1 MLDWMKKLFNKEEEQ
16 TAMNKEVPKQIES
29 QPKIPRV
36 NHYTEAR
43 EAQMASRNAGKCRFP
58 LIPDDGF
65 DEDDVR
71 EQPRFEEQH
80 VQSGVYEDQPTQR
93 GIKVERSR
101 RPYVEKVVAT
111 YEEPEV
117 QYEPDPE
124 PVVKKVSVPSQESS
138 RRPFRPTEMISP
150 IYGYNRPSV
159 EKKVEKQEE
168 EKEREDLEIS
178 VEGKSVVDAWLEKKG
193 YTLSAFSEGQTT
205 TPSSSGR
212 AGNQQEEQNHSKKEE
227 KSVVDQWLE
236 KNGYEIER
244 QEPVVEEKEVV
255 QEINTPQE
263 VSADEFLHKTI
274 AERTE
279 DAGKEKD
286 VVVSNENSL
295 QEELVDSQVEHED
308 TILAEEMKC
317 NTEIEKQ
324 TSEESVIVKAEEK
337 LEETIIVEIPEEFA
351 EIAETEEPEVEVTA
365 ETEESEEVEVTA
377 ETEES
382 EEVEVIAEAEES
394 EEVEVTAETEESEEV
409 EVTAETE
416 ESEEVE
422 VTAEAEESEEVEVT
436 AETEEFEE
444 VKVIAEAE
452 ESEEA
457 EVTTETEESEE
468 VEEIAETE
476 ESEEVEEIAEAEES
490 EEVEVIAE
498 AEESEEVEVT
508 TETEESEEVEVTAE
522 TEESEEVE
530 VTAEAEESEEVEVT
544 AETEEFEEVKVIAEA
559 EESEEAEVTTETEES
574 EEVEEIAETE
584 ESEEVEEIAE
594 AEESEEVE
602 VIAEA
607 EESEEVEVTTET
619 EESEEVEVT
628 AETEESEEV
637 EVTAEAEESEE
648 VEVTAETEEFEEV
661 KVIAEAEES
670 EEVEEIAEAEESE
683 VEAFVELEETQP
695 EMVLDEAIE
704 QKSEFIHVAEADEQT
719 KKDVQSFANVLIAE
733 TEENKLVVE
742 EALVAEEQPVV
753 EEAPIAEG
761 KPVVEE
767 APVAEEQLVVEE
779 ALVAEEQPV
788 VEEAPIAEGKSV
800 VEEAPVAEEQ
810 LVVEETTIAEEK
822 PVVPKE
828 EPKRE
833 KKRHVPFNV
842 VMLKQDRTRLME
854 RHAARTSVMQPSM
867 GERVENKPVHQVE
880 ESPVQQVVV
889 ESRVEEQ
896 PVKQVVV
903 DPQVEEQPM
912 QQVVVEPQ
920 VEEQPM
926 QQVVVEPQ
934 VKEQPM
940 QQVVVEPQ
948 VEVQPMQQ
956 VVVEPQVKEQPMQ
969 QVVVEPQVKEQPMQ
983 QVVVEPQVEEQLGQQ
998 MVVESQVEEKPM
1010 QQVVVEQVQKPISS
1024 TEVQEKAYVVNQ
1036 RENDMRNVLQTPP
1049 TYTVPP
1055 LALLSIPRQAAL
1067 DNKEWLEEQ
1076 KELLDT
1082 TFNNFHVGAHV
1093 INVSQGPAVTRF
1105 EVQPD
1110 PGVKVNKITNLSD
1123 DIKLSLAAK
1132 DIRIE
1137 APIPGKSAIGIEV
1150 PNKESKPVFLRE
1162 ILRSPVFTKSESP
1175 LTVALGLDIS
1185 GDPIVTDIRKMP
1197 HGLIAGAT
1205 GSGKSVC
1212 INAILT
1218 SILYKA
1224 KPHEV
1229 KLMLIDPK
1237 MVELAPYNSVPHL
1250 VAPVIT
1256 DVKAATAALKW
1267 AVEEMERRYELFAHA
1282 GARDLTRYNTIVSE
1296 REIPGETLPYIVIV
1310 IDELADLM
1318 MVAPGDVEEA
1328 ICRIAQ
1334 KARACGIHLLVAT
1347 QRPSVDVITGL
1358 IKSNIPT
1365 RIAFTVSSQVDSRT
1379 IIDIGG
1385 AEKLLGRGDML
1396 FLGNG
1401 TSKPVRVQ
1409 GVYVS
1414 DDEIEKTV
1422 DHVKKQMK
1430 PNYLFQQEDLL
1441 AKTEQSESEDELFF
1455 DACQFVVEQGG
1466 ASTSS
1471 VQRKFRIGYNRAARL
1486 IEEMESQGIISE
1498 ARGTKP
1504 RDVLISEDEF
1514 AAMQETNV

>member
-16 TAMNKEVPKQIES
+16 TAMNKEVPKQVES

-58 LIPDDGF
+58 LVPDNGF
-65 DEDDVR
+65 DEEDVI
-71 EQPRFEEQH
+71 ETGHFEEQP
-80 VQSGVYEDQPTQR
+80 VQAVTYEEPPIQR

-101 RPYVEKVVAT
+101 RQYVEKVVST
-111 YEEPEV
+111 YEEPEM
-117 QYEPDPE
+117 QYEPERE
-124 PVVKKVSVPSQESS
+124 PVVKKASAPAQESN

-159 EKKVEKQEE
+159 EKKEEKQEE
-168 EKEREDLEIS
+168 VKEREDLEIS

-193 YTLSAFSEGQTT
+193 YALSDFSEGQAMN
-205 TPSSSGR
+205 SSNHEGVDQR
-212 AGNQQEEQNHSKKEE
+212 DQQNKKEE

-244 QEPVVEEKEVV
+244 QEPIVEEKEVV
-255 QEINTPQE
+255 QEISAPQE
-263 VSADEFLHKTI
+263 VPAAEFLHETI
-274 AERTE
+274 AERME
-279 DAGKEKD
+279 DTKQESD
-286 VVVSNENSL
+286 VVAKNIL
-295 QEELVDSQVEHED
+295 QAESVDSKVEHED
-308 TILAEEMKC
+308 TILSEEIKR
-317 NTEIEKQ
+317 NTEIEQPTIEVEKQ
-324 TSEESVIVKAEEK
+324 APEESVIVKAEDK
-337 LEETIIVEIPEEFA
+337 LEETIIVEIP
-351 EIAETEEPEVEVTA
+351 
-365 ETEESEEVEVTA
+365 
-377 ETEES
+377 

-394 EEVEVTAETEESEEV
+394 EEVEV
-409 EVTAETE
+409 
-416 ESEEVE
+416 
-422 VTAEAEESEEVEVT
+422 
-436 AETEEFEE
+436 
-444 VKVIAEAE
+444 
-452 ESEEA
+452 
-457 EVTTETEESEE
+457 
-468 VEEIAETE
+468 IAETE
-476 ESEEVEEIAEAEES
+476 ELEEVEVIAEAEES

-498 AEESEEVEVT
+498 AEESEEVEVIA
-508 TETEESEEVEVTAE
+508 ETEELEEVEVI
-522 TEESEEVE
+522 
-530 VTAEAEESEEVEVT
+530 AEAEESEEVEV
-544 AETEEFEEVKVIAEA
+544 
-559 EESEEAEVTTETEES
+559 
-574 EEVEEIAETE
+574 IAETE
-584 ESEEVEEIAE
+584 ELEEVEVIAE

-607 EESEEVEVTTET
+607 EESEEVEVI
-619 EESEEVEVT
+619 
-628 AETEESEEV
+628 AETEELEEV
-637 EVTAEAEESEE
+637 E
-648 VEVTAETEEFEEV
+648 
-661 KVIAEAEES
+661 VIAEAEES
-670 EEVEEIAEAEESE
+670 EEVEVIAETEELEEVEVIAEAEESE
-683 VEAFVELEETQP
+683 EVEVIAEAEESEEVEVIAETEAPEEVEPVVLEETQQ
-695 EMVLDEAIE
+695 EMVLNEAIE
-704 QKSEFIHVAEADEQT
+704 QKNEFIHVAEADEQT
-719 KKDVQSFANVLIAE
+719 KKDVQSFADVLI
-733 TEENKLVVE
+733 TEEQSVVE
-742 EALVAEEQPVV
+742 ETPIVEEQ
-753 EEAPIAEG
+753 
-761 KPVVEE
+761 
-767 APVAEEQLVVEE
+767 
-779 ALVAEEQPV
+779 
-788 VEEAPIAEGKSV
+788 SV

-810 LVVEETTIAEEK
+810 LVVEETPIVEEQPVVEETPVAEEQLVVEETLVAEEQLVVEETPIVEEQSLVEETLVAEEQSVVEETPVAEEQSVVEETPIVEEQSVVEETLVAEEQSVVEETPVAEEQSVVEETPIVEEQLVVEEH
-822 PVVPKE
+822 PVVQKE

-854 RHAARTSVMQPSM
+854 RHAARTNAMQPSM
-867 GERVENKPVHQVE
+867 SERVENKSVHQVE
-880 ESPVQQVVV
+880 E
-889 ESRVEEQ
+889 
-896 PVKQVVV
+896 K
-903 DPQVEEQPM
+903 PM

-920 VEEQPM
+920 VEE
-926 QQVVVEPQ
+926 
-934 VKEQPM
+934 K
-940 QQVVVEPQ
+940 
-948 VEVQPMQQ
+948 
-956 VVVEPQVKEQPMQ
+956 
-969 QVVVEPQVKEQPMQ
+969 PMQ
-983 QVVVEPQVEEQLGQQ
+983 QVVVEPQVEEKPVQQ
-998 MVVESQVEEKPM
+998 VVVEPQVEEKPM
-1010 QQVVVEQVQKPISS
+1010 QQVVVEPQVEEKPMQQVVVEPQVEEKPVQQVVVEPQVEEKPMQQVVVEPQVEEKPMQQVVVEPQVEEAQPVQQVVAEQVQKPISS
-1024 TEVQEKAYVVNQ
+1024 TEVEEKAYVVNQ
-1036 RENDMRNVLQTPP
+1036 RENDVRNVLQTPP
-1049 TYTVPP
+1049 TYTIPP
-1055 LALLSIPRQAAL
+1055 LTLLSIPQQAAL
-1067 DNKEWLEEQ
+1067 DNTEWLEEQ

-1282 GARDLTRYNTIVSE
+1282 GARDLTRYNTIVSG

-1430 PNYLFQQEDLL
+1430 PNYLFKQEDLL
-1441 AKTEQSESEDELFF
+1441 AKTEQAESEDELFL

-1498 ARGTKP
+1498 GRGTKP

>member
-58 LIPDDGF
+58 LVPDNGF
-65 DEDDVR
+65 DEEDESEVN
-71 EQPRFEEQH
+71 RFEEQP
-80 VQSGVYEDQPTQR
+80 VQGVTYEEPTAQR

-101 RPYVEKVVAT
+101 RPYVEKVVST

-117 QYEPDPE
+117 QYEPVRE
-124 PVVKKVSVPSQESS
+124 SVVKKASVPSQESN

-159 EKKVEKQEE
+159 EKKEEKQEE
-168 EKEREDLEIS
+168 VKEREDLEIS

-193 YTLSAFSEGQTT
+193 YTLSDFSEGQAPT
-205 TPSSSGR
+205 SSSHR
-212 AGNQQEEQNHSKKEE
+212 AANQQGEQQYEENKKEE

-244 QEPVVEEKEVV
+244 QVPLVEEKEVI
-255 QEINTPQE
+255 QEMSTPQE
-263 VSADEFLHKTI
+263 VSADELLHKTV
-274 AERTE
+274 AEQME
-279 DAGKEKD
+279 SAKLEKD
-286 VVVSNENSL
+286 VVVLNENNL
-295 QEELVDSQVEHED
+295 QEELVASKVEHED
-308 TILAEEMKC
+308 TILSEEIKR
-317 NTEIEKQ
+317 NTEIKQPTIEVEKQ
-324 TSEESVIVKAEEK
+324 APEESVIVKAEEK
-337 LEETIIVEIPEEFA
+337 LEETIIVEIPEE
-351 EIAETEEPEVEVTA
+351 V
-365 ETEESEEVEVTA
+365 SK
-377 ETEES
+377 
-382 EEVEVIAEAEES
+382 VEVI
-394 EEVEVTAETEESEEV
+394 
-409 EVTAETE
+409 
-416 ESEEVE
+416 
-422 VTAEAEESEEVEVT
+422 

-444 VKVIAEAE
+444 VVMETEAPEEVEVITETE

-457 EVTTETEESEE
+457 EV
-468 VEEIAETE
+468 
-476 ESEEVEEIAEAEES
+476 IAEAEES

-498 AEESEEVEVT
+498 AEESEEVEVIT
-508 TETEESEEVEVTAE
+508 ETEELEEVEVIAETEELEEVEVITETEESEEVEV
-522 TEESEEVE
+522 
-530 VTAEAEESEEVEVT
+530 
-544 AETEEFEEVKVIAEA
+544 I
-559 EESEEAEVTTETEES
+559 TET
-574 EEVEEIAETE
+574 
-584 ESEEVEEIAE
+584 
-594 AEESEEVE
+594 EESEEVE

-607 EESEEVEVTTET
+607 EESEEVEVIAEVEESEEAEVIAEV
-619 EESEEVEVT
+619 EESEEVE
-628 AETEESEEV
+628 
-637 EVTAEAEESEE
+637 
-648 VEVTAETEEFEEV
+648 
-661 KVIAEAEES
+661 VIAEAEES
-670 EEVEEIAEAEESE
+670 EEAEVIAEINAPVVETFVALEEIQQE
-683 VEAFVELEETQP
+683 
-695 EMVLDEAIE
+695 DEAIE

-719 KKDVQSFANVLIAE
+719 KKDVQSFADVLIAE
-733 TEENKLVVE
+733 
-742 EALVAEEQPVV
+742 EQ
-753 EEAPIAEG
+753 
-761 KPVVEE
+761 PVVEE
-767 APVAEEQLVVEE
+767 APVAEEQ
-779 ALVAEEQPV
+779 QV
-788 VEEAPIAEGKSV
+788 VEEAPVVEEQSV
-800 VEEAPVAEEQ
+800 VEEAPVVEEQ
-810 LVVEETTIAEEK
+810 
-822 PVVPKE
+822 PVVQKE

-854 RHAARTSVMQPSM
+854 RHAARANAMQPSANV
-867 GERVENKPVHQVE
+867 RVENKPVQQEVAEPQVE
-880 ESPVQQVVV
+880 ERPVQQVVAKPQ
-889 ESRVEEQ
+889 VEEH
-896 PVKQVVV
+896 PVQQVVAK
-903 DPQVEEQPM
+903 PQVEEQPM
-912 QQVVVEPQ
+912 QQVVAEPQVEERPVQQEVAEPQ

-926 QQVVVEPQ
+926 QQVVA
-934 VKEQPM
+934 
-940 QQVVVEPQ
+940 
-948 VEVQPMQQ
+948 
-956 VVVEPQVKEQPMQ
+956 
-969 QVVVEPQVKEQPMQ
+969 
-983 QVVVEPQVEEQLGQQ
+983 EPQVEERPVQQ
-998 MVVESQVEEKPM
+998 VVAEPQVEEHPV
-1010 QQVVVEQVQKPISS
+1010 QQVVAEPQVVEQVQKPISS

-1036 RENDMRNVLQTPP
+1036 RENDMRNVLHTPP

-1055 LALLSIPRQAAL
+1055 LALLSIPQQSAL
-1067 DNKEWLEEQ
+1067 DNTEWLEEQ

-1430 PNYLFQQEDLL
+1430 PNYLFKQEDLL
-1441 AKTEQSESEDELFF
+1441 AKTEQAESEDELFL

-1498 ARGTKP
+1498 GRGTKP

>member
-1 MLDWMKKLFNKEEEQ
+1 EQPVAEEAPIVEEALIAEEAPIVEEQ
-16 TAMNKEVPKQIES
+16 PVAE
-29 QPKIPRV
+29 
-36 NHYTEAR
+36 EA
-43 EAQMASRNAGKCRFP
+43 
-58 LIPDDGF
+58 
-65 DEDDVR
+65 
-71 EQPRFEEQH
+71 
-80 VQSGVYEDQPTQR
+80 
-93 GIKVERSR
+93 
-101 RPYVEKVVAT
+101 
-111 YEEPEV
+111 
-117 QYEPDPE
+117 
-124 PVVKKVSVPSQESS
+124 
-138 RRPFRPTEMISP
+138 
-150 IYGYNRPSV
+150 
-159 EKKVEKQEE
+159 
-168 EKEREDLEIS
+168 
-178 VEGKSVVDAWLEKKG
+178 
-193 YTLSAFSEGQTT
+193 
-205 TPSSSGR
+205 
-212 AGNQQEEQNHSKKEE
+212 
-227 KSVVDQWLE
+227 
-236 KNGYEIER
+236 
-244 QEPVVEEKEVV
+244 PVVEEQPV
-255 QEINTPQE
+255 
-263 VSADEFLHKTI
+263 
-274 AERTE
+274 
-279 DAGKEKD
+279 
-286 VVVSNENSL
+286 
-295 QEELVDSQVEHED
+295 
-308 TILAEEMKC
+308 AEE
-317 NTEIEKQ
+317 
-324 TSEESVIVKAEEK
+324 TS
-337 LEETIIVEIPEEFA
+337 
-351 EIAETEEPEVEVTA
+351 
-365 ETEESEEVEVTA
+365 
-377 ETEES
+377 
-382 EEVEVIAEAEES
+382 
-394 EEVEVTAETEESEEV
+394 
-409 EVTAETE
+409 
-416 ESEEVE
+416 
-422 VTAEAEESEEVEVT
+422 
-436 AETEEFEE
+436 
-444 VKVIAEAE
+444 
-452 ESEEA
+452 
-457 EVTTETEESEE
+457 
-468 VEEIAETE
+468 
-476 ESEEVEEIAEAEES
+476 
-490 EEVEVIAE
+490 
-498 AEESEEVEVT
+498 
-508 TETEESEEVEVTAE
+508 
-522 TEESEEVE
+522 
-530 VTAEAEESEEVEVT
+530 
-544 AETEEFEEVKVIAEA
+544 
-559 EESEEAEVTTETEES
+559 
-574 EEVEEIAETE
+574 
-584 ESEEVEEIAE
+584 
-594 AEESEEVE
+594 
-602 VIAEA
+602 
-607 EESEEVEVTTET
+607 
-619 EESEEVEVT
+619 
-628 AETEESEEV
+628 
-637 EVTAEAEESEE
+637 
-648 VEVTAETEEFEEV
+648 
-661 KVIAEAEES
+661 
-670 EEVEEIAEAEESE
+670 
-683 VEAFVELEETQP
+683 
-695 EMVLDEAIE
+695 
-704 QKSEFIHVAEADEQT
+704 
-719 KKDVQSFANVLIAE
+719 
-733 TEENKLVVE
+733 VVE
-742 EALVAEEQPVV
+742 EQSVV
-753 EEAPIAEG
+753 EEAPIAEEQPVAEEA
-761 KPVVEE
+761 PVVEE
-767 APVAEEQLVVEE
+767 QPVAEEAPVVEEQPVAEEAPIVEE
-779 ALVAEEQPV
+779 ALIAEEAPIVEEQPVAEEAPVVEEQPVAEETSVVEEQPVAEETPIVEEQPV
-788 VEEAPIAEGKSV
+788 V
-800 VEEAPVAEEQ
+800 Q
-810 LVVEETTIAEEK
+810 
-822 PVVPKE
+822 KE

-842 VMLKQDRTRLME
+842 VMLKQDRARLME
-854 RHAARTSVMQPSM
+854 RHASRTNAMQPSM
-867 GERVENKPVHQVE
+867 SERVENKPVHQVE
-880 ESPVQQVVV
+880 EQPQVEEKSMQQVVV
-889 ESRVEEQ
+889 E
-896 PVKQVVV
+896 
-903 DPQVEEQPM
+903 PQVEEKPM

-920 VEEQPM
+920 VEE
-926 QQVVVEPQ
+926 
-934 VKEQPM
+934 K
-940 QQVVVEPQ
+940 
-948 VEVQPMQQ
+948 
-956 VVVEPQVKEQPMQ
+956 
-969 QVVVEPQVKEQPMQ
+969 PMQ
-983 QVVVEPQVEEQLGQQ
+983 QVVVEPQVEERPMQQ
-998 MVVESQVEEKPM
+998 VVVEPQVEEKPM
-1010 QQVVVEQVQKPISS
+1010 QQVVEPQVQPVQQVVAEQVQKPISS
-1024 TEVQEKAYVVNQ
+1024 TEVEEKAYVVNQ
-1036 RENDMRNVLQTPP
+1036 RENDVRNVLQTPP
-1049 TYTVPP
+1049 TYTIPS
-1055 LALLSIPRQAAL
+1055 LTLLSIPQQAAL
-1067 DNKEWLEEQ
+1067 DNTEWLEEQ

-1430 PNYLFQQEDLL
+1430 PNYLFKQEDLL
-1441 AKTEQSESEDELFF
+1441 AKTEQAESEDELFL

>member
-16 TAMNKEVPKQIES
+16 TAMNKEVQKQVES

-58 LIPDDGF
+58 LVPDNGF
-65 DEDDVR
+65 DEEDVI
-71 EQPRFEEQH
+71 ETGRFEEQP
-80 VQSGVYEDQPTQR
+80 VQAVTYENQPIQR

-101 RPYVEKVVAT
+101 RQYVEKVVST
-111 YEEPEV
+111 YEEPEI
-117 QYEPDPE
+117 QYEPERE
-124 PVVKKVSVPSQESS
+124 PVVKKASTPAQESN

-159 EKKVEKQEE
+159 EKKEEKQEE
-168 EKEREDLEIS
+168 VKEREDLEIS

-193 YTLSAFSEGQTT
+193 YTLSDFSEGQAPT
-205 TPSSSGR
+205 SSSHR
-212 AGNQQEEQNHSKKEE
+212 AANEQGEQQYEESKKEE

-244 QEPVVEEKEVV
+244 QEPIVEEKEVV
-255 QEINTPQE
+255 QEMSAPQE
-263 VSADEFLHKTI
+263 VTAAELLHETI
-274 AERTE
+274 AERME
-279 DAGKEKD
+279 GAKQESD
-286 VVVSNENSL
+286 VVDKNIL
-295 QEELVDSQVEHED
+295 QEELVDSKVEHED
-308 TILAEEMKC
+308 TILSEEIKRS
-317 NTEIEKQ
+317 TEIEQPTIEVEKQ
-324 TSEESVIVKAEEK
+324 APEESVIVKAEEK
-337 LEETIIVEIPEEFA
+337 LEETIVVEIPEEV
-351 EIAETEEPEVEVTA
+351 EVIAETEEL
-365 ETEESEEVEVTA
+365 EEVEVIA

-382 EEVEVIAEAEES
+382 EEVEVIAETEES
-394 EEVEVTAETEESEEV
+394 EEVEVIAETEESEEV
-409 EVTAETE
+409 EVIAETE

-422 VTAEAEESEEVEVT
+422 V
-436 AETEEFEE
+436 
-444 VKVIAEAE
+444 
-452 ESEEA
+452 
-457 EVTTETEESEE
+457 
-468 VEEIAETE
+468 IAETE
-476 ESEEVEEIAEAEES
+476 ESEEVEVIAETEEQK
-490 EEVEVIAE
+490 EVEVIAE
-498 AEESEEVEVT
+498 AE
-508 TETEESEEVEVTAE
+508 AP
-522 TEESEEVE
+522 
-530 VTAEAEESEEVEVT
+530 
-544 AETEEFEEVKVIAEA
+544 
-559 EESEEAEVTTETEES
+559 
-574 EEVEEIAETE
+574 
-584 ESEEVEEIAE
+584 
-594 AEESEEVE
+594 EEVE
-602 VIAEA
+602 VIAETEA
-607 EESEEVEVTTET
+607 PEEVEVI
-619 EESEEVEVT
+619 
-628 AETEESEEV
+628 AETEEQEEV
-637 EVTAEAEESEE
+637 EA
-648 VEVTAETEEFEEV
+648 
-661 KVIAEAEES
+661 IAEAEERKEVEVIAETEAP
-670 EEVEEIAEAEESE
+670 EEVEPVA
-683 VEAFVELEETQP
+683 LEEMQQ
-695 EMVLDEAIE
+695 EMVLNEAIE
-704 QKSEFIHVAEADEQT
+704 QKNEFIHVAEADEQT
-719 KKDVQSFANVLIAE
+719 KKDVQSFADVLIAE
-733 TEENKLVVE
+733 ETPALEEQSVVE
-742 EALVAEEQPVV
+742 EAPVVEEQSVV
-753 EEAPIAEG
+753 EEAPIAE
-761 KPVVEE
+761 EQ
-767 APVAEEQLVVEE
+767 PVAEETSVVEE
-779 ALVAEEQPV
+779 QPVAEETSVVEEQSV
-788 VEEAPIAEGKSV
+788 VEEAPIAEEQPVAEEAPVVEEQPVAEEAPVVEEQPVAEEAPVVEEQPVAEEAPIVEEALIAEEAPIVEEQPVAEEAPVVEEQPVAEETSV
-800 VEEAPVAEEQ
+800 VEEQPVAEETPI
-810 LVVEETTIAEEK
+810 VEEQ
-822 PVVPKE
+822 PVVQKE

-842 VMLKQDRTRLME
+842 VMLKQDRARLME
-854 RHAARTSVMQPSM
+854 RHASRTNAMQPSM
-867 GERVENKPVHQVE
+867 SERVENKPVHQVE
-880 ESPVQQVVV
+880 EQPQVEEKPVQQVVV
-889 ESRVEEQ
+889 E
-896 PVKQVVV
+896 
-903 DPQVEEQPM
+903 PQVEEKPM

-920 VEEQPM
+920 VEE
-926 QQVVVEPQ
+926 
-934 VKEQPM
+934 K
-940 QQVVVEPQ
+940 
-948 VEVQPMQQ
+948 
-956 VVVEPQVKEQPMQ
+956 
-969 QVVVEPQVKEQPMQ
+969 PMQ
-983 QVVVEPQVEEQLGQQ
+983 QVVVEPQVEEKPMQQ
-998 MVVESQVEEKPM
+998 VVVEPQVEEKPM
-1010 QQVVVEQVQKPISS
+1010 QQVVEPQVQPVQQVVAEQVQKPISS
-1024 TEVQEKAYVVNQ
+1024 MEVEEKAYVVNQ
-1036 RENDMRNVLQTPP
+1036 RENDVRNVLQTPP
-1049 TYTVPP
+1049 TYTIPS
-1055 LALLSIPRQAAL
+1055 LTLLSIPQQAAL
-1067 DNKEWLEEQ
+1067 DNTEWLEEQ

-1430 PNYLFQQEDLL
+1430 PNYLFKQEDLL
-1441 AKTEQSESEDELFF
+1441 AKTEQAESEDELFL

>member
-58 LIPDDGF
+58 LVPDNGF
-65 DEDDVR
+65 DEEDESEVN
-71 EQPRFEEQH
+71 RFEEQP
-80 VQSGVYEDQPTQR
+80 VQGVTYEEPTAQR

-101 RPYVEKVVAT
+101 RPYVEKVVST

-117 QYEPDPE
+117 QYEPVRE
-124 PVVKKVSVPSQESS
+124 SVVKKASAPSQESN

-159 EKKVEKQEE
+159 EKKEEKQEE
-168 EKEREDLEIS
+168 VKEREDLEIS

-193 YTLSAFSEGQTT
+193 YTLSDFSEGQAPT
-205 TPSSSGR
+205 SSSHR
-212 AGNQQEEQNHSKKEE
+212 AANQQGEQQYEENKKEE

-244 QEPVVEEKEVV
+244 QVPLVEEKEVI
-255 QEINTPQE
+255 QEMSTPQE
-263 VSADEFLHKTI
+263 VSADELLHKTV
-274 AERTE
+274 AEQME
-279 DAGKEKD
+279 SAKLEKD
-286 VVVSNENSL
+286 VVVLNENNL
-295 QEELVDSQVEHED
+295 QEELVASKVEHED
-308 TILAEEMKC
+308 TILSEEIKR
-317 NTEIEKQ
+317 NTEIKQPTIEVEKQ
-324 TSEESVIVKAEEK
+324 APEESVIVKAEEK
-337 LEETIIVEIPEEFA
+337 LEETIIVEIPEEVSKV
-351 EIAETEEPEVEVTA
+351 EVIAETEELEEVVM
-365 ETEESEEVEVTA
+365 ETEAPEEVEVIAEAKELEEVEVIA

-394 EEVEVTAETEESEEV
+394 EEAE
-409 EVTAETE
+409 
-416 ESEEVE
+416 
-422 VTAEAEESEEVEVT
+422 
-436 AETEEFEE
+436 
-444 VKVIAEAE
+444 VIAEAE
-452 ESEEA
+452 EL
-457 EVTTETEESEE
+457 
-468 VEEIAETE
+468 
-476 ESEEVEEIAEAEES
+476 

-498 AEESEEVEVT
+498 AEET
-508 TETEESEEVEVTAE
+508 
-522 TEESEEVE
+522 
-530 VTAEAEESEEVEVT
+530 
-544 AETEEFEEVKVIAEA
+544 
-559 EESEEAEVTTETEES
+559 
-574 EEVEEIAETE
+574 
-584 ESEEVEEIAE
+584 
-594 AEESEEVE
+594 E
-602 VIAEA
+602 VIAETKA
-607 EESEEVEVTTET
+607 PVVETFV
-619 EESEEVEVT
+619 
-628 AETEESEEV
+628 AL
-637 EVTAEAEESEE
+637 
-648 VEVTAETEEFEEV
+648 
-661 KVIAEAEES
+661 
-670 EEVEEIAEAEESE
+670 EEIQQE
-683 VEAFVELEETQP
+683 
-695 EMVLDEAIE
+695 DEAIE

-719 KKDVQSFANVLIAE
+719 KKDVQSFADVLI
-733 TEENKLVVE
+733 
-742 EALVAEEQPVV
+742 AEEQPVV
-753 EEAPIAEG
+753 EEAPVVEEQPVAEETLVAEEQR
-761 KPVVEE
+761 VVEE
-767 APVAEEQLVVEE
+767 APVAEEQR
-779 ALVAEEQPV
+779 
-788 VEEAPIAEGKSV
+788 V

-810 LVVEETTIAEEK
+810 RVVEEAPVVEEQSVVEEAPVVEEQPVAEETPVAEEQ
-822 PVVPKE
+822 PVVQKE

-854 RHAARTSVMQPSM
+854 RHAARANAMQPSANV
-867 GERVENKPVHQVE
+867 RVENKPVQQEVAEPQVE
-880 ESPVQQVVV
+880 EHPVQQVAAEPQMEEHPVQQVVA
-889 ESRVEEQ
+889 
-896 PVKQVVV
+896 K
-903 DPQVEEQPM
+903 PQVEEQTM
-912 QQVVVEPQ
+912 KQVVAEPQVEERLVQQEVAEPQ

-926 QQVVVEPQ
+926 QQVVAEPQ
-934 VKEQPM
+934 VEEHSVQQVVAEPQVEERLVQQEVAEPQVEEQPM
-940 QQVVVEPQ
+940 QQVVAEPQ
-948 VEVQPMQQ
+948 VEEHSVQQ
-956 VVVEPQVKEQPMQ
+956 VVA
-969 QVVVEPQVKEQPMQ
+969 
-983 QVVVEPQVEEQLGQQ
+983 EPQVEEQ
-998 MVVESQVEEKPM
+998 PI

-1036 RENDMRNVLQTPP
+1036 RENDMRNVLHTPP

-1055 LALLSIPRQAAL
+1055 LALLSIPQQSAL
-1067 DNKEWLEEQ
+1067 DNTEWLEEQ

-1430 PNYLFQQEDLL
+1430 PNYLFKQEDLL
-1441 AKTEQSESEDELFF
+1441 AKTEQAESEDELFF
-1455 DACQFVVEQGG
+1455 EACQFVVEQGG

-1486 IEEMESQGIISE
+1486 IEEMQSQGIISE

>member
-43 EAQMASRNAGKCRFP
+43 EAQMANRNAGKCRFP
-58 LIPDDGF
+58 LVPDNGF
-65 DEDDVR
+65 DEEDESEVN
-71 EQPRFEEQH
+71 RFEEQP
-80 VQSGVYEDQPTQR
+80 VQGVTYEEPTAQR

-101 RPYVEKVVAT
+101 RPYVEKVVST

-117 QYEPDPE
+117 QYEPVRE
-124 PVVKKVSVPSQESS
+124 SVVKKASVPSQESN

-159 EKKVEKQEE
+159 EKKEEKQEE
-168 EKEREDLEIS
+168 VKEREDLEIS

-193 YTLSAFSEGQTT
+193 YTLSDFSEGQAPT
-205 TPSSSGR
+205 SSSHR
-212 AGNQQEEQNHSKKEE
+212 AANQQGEQQYEENKKEE

-244 QEPVVEEKEVV
+244 QVPLVEEKEVI
-255 QEINTPQE
+255 QEMSTPQE
-263 VSADEFLHKTI
+263 VSADELLHKTV
-274 AERTE
+274 AEQME
-279 DAGKEKD
+279 SAKLEKD
-286 VVVSNENSL
+286 VVVLNENNL
-295 QEELVDSQVEHED
+295 QEELVASKVEHED
-308 TILAEEMKC
+308 TILSEEIKR
-317 NTEIEKQ
+317 NTEIKQPTIEVEKQ
-324 TSEESVIVKAEEK
+324 APEESVIVKAEEK
-337 LEETIIVEIPEEFA
+337 LEETIIVEIPEE
-351 EIAETEEPEVEVTA
+351 V
-365 ETEESEEVEVTA
+365 SK
-377 ETEES
+377 
-382 EEVEVIAEAEES
+382 VEVI
-394 EEVEVTAETEESEEV
+394 
-409 EVTAETE
+409 
-416 ESEEVE
+416 
-422 VTAEAEESEEVEVT
+422 

-444 VKVIAEAE
+444 VVMETEAPEEVEVITETE

-457 EVTTETEESEE
+457 EV
-468 VEEIAETE
+468 
-476 ESEEVEEIAEAEES
+476 IAEAEES

-498 AEESEEVEVT
+498 AEESEE
-508 TETEESEEVEVTAE
+508 A
-522 TEESEEVE
+522 
-530 VTAEAEESEEVEVT
+530 
-544 AETEEFEEVKVIAEA
+544 
-559 EESEEAEVTTETEES
+559 
-574 EEVEEIAETE
+574 
-584 ESEEVEEIAE
+584 
-594 AEESEEVE
+594 E
-602 VIAEA
+602 VIAEINA
-607 EESEEVEVTTET
+607 PVVETFV
-619 EESEEVEVT
+619 
-628 AETEESEEV
+628 AL
-637 EVTAEAEESEE
+637 
-648 VEVTAETEEFEEV
+648 
-661 KVIAEAEES
+661 
-670 EEVEEIAEAEESE
+670 EEIQQE
-683 VEAFVELEETQP
+683 
-695 EMVLDEAIE
+695 DEAIE
-704 QKSEFIHVAEADEQT
+704 QKSEFIYVAEADEQT
-719 KKDVQSFANVLIAE
+719 KKDVQSFADVLIAE
-733 TEENKLVVE
+733 
-742 EALVAEEQPVV
+742 EQ
-753 EEAPIAEG
+753 
-761 KPVVEE
+761 PVVEE
-767 APVAEEQLVVEE
+767 APVAEEQQVVEE
-779 ALVAEEQPV
+779 APVVEEQSVVEEAPVVEEQPVAEETLVAEEQRVVEEAPVVEEQRVVEEVPVAEEQPV
-788 VEEAPIAEGKSV
+788 V
-800 VEEAPVAEEQ
+800 Q
-810 LVVEETTIAEEK
+810 
-822 PVVPKE
+822 KE

-854 RHAARTSVMQPSM
+854 RHAARANAMQPSANV
-867 GERVENKPVHQVE
+867 RVENKPVQQEVAEPQVE
-880 ESPVQQVVV
+880 ERPVQQVVAKPQ
-889 ESRVEEQ
+889 VEEH
-896 PVKQVVV
+896 PVQQVVAK
-903 DPQVEEQPM
+903 PQVEEQTM
-912 QQVVVEPQ
+912 QQVVAEPQVEERPVQQEVAEPQ

-926 QQVVVEPQ
+926 QQVVA
-934 VKEQPM
+934 
-940 QQVVVEPQ
+940 EPQ
-948 VEVQPMQQ
+948 VEERPVQQ
-956 VVVEPQVKEQPMQ
+956 VVAEPQVEEHPVQ
-969 QVVVEPQVKEQPMQ
+969 QVVA
-983 QVVVEPQVEEQLGQQ
+983 EPQVEEQ
-998 MVVESQVEEKPM
+998 PI

-1036 RENDMRNVLQTPP
+1036 RENDMRNVLHTPP

-1055 LALLSIPRQAAL
+1055 LALLSIPQQSAL
-1067 DNKEWLEEQ
+1067 DNTEWLEEQ

-1237 MVELAPYNSVPHL
+1237 MVELAPYNAVPHL

-1430 PNYLFQQEDLL
+1430 PNYLFKQEDLL
-1441 AKTEQSESEDELFF
+1441 AKTEQAESEDELFF
-1455 DACQFVVEQGG
+1455 EACQFVVEQGG

-1486 IEEMESQGIISE
+1486 IEEMQSQGIISE

>member
-58 LIPDDGF
+58 LVPDNGF
-65 DEDDVR
+65 DEEDESEVN
-71 EQPRFEEQH
+71 RFEEQP
-80 VQSGVYEDQPTQR
+80 VQGVAYEEPTAQR

-101 RPYVEKVVAT
+101 RPYVEKVVST

-117 QYEPDPE
+117 QYEPVRE
-124 PVVKKVSVPSQESS
+124 SVVKKASAPSQESN

-168 EKEREDLEIS
+168 VKEREDLEIS

-193 YTLSAFSEGQTT
+193 YKLSDFSEGQAPT
-205 TPSSSGR
+205 SSSHR
-212 AGNQQEEQNHSKKEE
+212 AANQQGEQQYEENKKEE

-244 QEPVVEEKEVV
+244 QVPLVEEKEVIK
-255 QEINTPQE
+255 EMSTPQE
-263 VSADEFLHKTI
+263 VSADELLHKTV
-274 AERTE
+274 AEQME
-279 DAGKEKD
+279 SAKLEKD
-286 VVVSNENSL
+286 VVVLNENNL
-295 QEELVDSQVEHED
+295 QEELVASKVEHED
-308 TILAEEMKC
+308 TILSEEIKR
-317 NTEIEKQ
+317 NTEIKQPTIEVEKQ
-324 TSEESVIVKAEEK
+324 APEESVIVKAEEK
-337 LEETIIVEIPEEFA
+337 LEETIIVEIPEEVSKV
-351 EIAETEEPEVEVTA
+351 EVIAETEELEEVVMETEAPEEVEAEGSEEVEVIAETEEVEVIAETKEPEEVVMETEEVEVIAEAEEVEVIVETEESEEVEVIAEAKESEEVEVIA
-365 ETEESEEVEVTA
+365 ETEESEEVEVIAEAKESEEVEVIAEAKELEEVEVIT

-394 EEVEVTAETEESEEV
+394 EEVEV
-409 EVTAETE
+409 
-416 ESEEVE
+416 
-422 VTAEAEESEEVEVT
+422 
-436 AETEEFEE
+436 
-444 VKVIAEAE
+444 IAEAE
-452 ESEEA
+452 E
-457 EVTTETEESEE
+457 T
-468 VEEIAETE
+468 
-476 ESEEVEEIAEAEES
+476 
-490 EEVEVIAE
+490 EVIAE
-498 AEESEEVEVT
+498 TKAPVVETFV
-508 TETEESEEVEVTAE
+508 AL
-522 TEESEEVE
+522 
-530 VTAEAEESEEVEVT
+530 
-544 AETEEFEEVKVIAEA
+544 
-559 EESEEAEVTTETEES
+559 
-574 EEVEEIAETE
+574 EEIQQE
-584 ESEEVEEIAE
+584 
-594 AEESEEVE
+594 
-602 VIAEA
+602 
-607 EESEEVEVTTET
+607 
-619 EESEEVEVT
+619 
-628 AETEESEEV
+628 
-637 EVTAEAEESEE
+637 
-648 VEVTAETEEFEEV
+648 
-661 KVIAEAEES
+661 
-670 EEVEEIAEAEESE
+670 
-683 VEAFVELEETQP
+683 
-695 EMVLDEAIE
+695 DEAIE

-733 TEENKLVVE
+733 TEENRRVVE
-742 EALVAEEQPVV
+742 EAQVAEEQRVVEEAPVVEEQRVVEEAPVVEEQRVVEETPIAEEQPVV
-753 EEAPIAEG
+753 
-761 KPVVEE
+761 
-767 APVAEEQLVVEE
+767 Q
-779 ALVAEEQPV
+779 
-788 VEEAPIAEGKSV
+788 
-800 VEEAPVAEEQ
+800 
-810 LVVEETTIAEEK
+810 
-822 PVVPKE
+822 KE

-854 RHAARTSVMQPSM
+854 RHAARANAMQPSANV
-867 GERVENKPVHQVE
+867 RVENKPVQQEVAEPQVE
-880 ESPVQQVVV
+880 ERPVQQVVA
-889 ESRVEEQ
+889 E
-896 PVKQVVV
+896 
-903 DPQVEEQPM
+903 PQVEENPMQQVVAEPQVEERPVQQVVAEPQVEERPVQQVVAEPQVEENPM

-920 VEEQPM
+920 VEERPV
-926 QQVVVEPQ
+926 QQVVA
-934 VKEQPM
+934 
-940 QQVVVEPQ
+940 EPQ
-948 VEVQPMQQ
+948 VEERPVQQ
-956 VVVEPQVKEQPMQ
+956 VVAEPQVEERP
-969 QVVVEPQVKEQPMQ
+969 VQ
-983 QVVVEPQVEEQLGQQ
+983 QVVVEPQVEERPVQQ
-998 MVVESQVEEKPM
+998 VAEPQVEERPVQQVVAEPQVEEQPM

-1036 RENDMRNVLQTPP
+1036 RENDMRNVLHTPP

-1055 LALLSIPRQAAL
+1055 LALLSIPQQSAL
-1067 DNKEWLEEQ
+1067 DNTEWLEEQ

-1185 GDPIVTDIRKMP
+1185 GEPIVTDIRKMP

-1430 PNYLFQQEDLL
+1430 PNYLFKQEDLL
-1441 AKTEQSESEDELFF
+1441 AKTEQAESEDELFL

-1498 ARGTKP
+1498 GRGTKP

>member
-1 MLDWMKKLFNKEEEQ
+1 
-16 TAMNKEVPKQIES
+16 V
-29 QPKIPRV
+29 
-36 NHYTEAR
+36 
-43 EAQMASRNAGKCRFP
+43 
-58 LIPDDGF
+58 
-65 DEDDVR
+65 
-71 EQPRFEEQH
+71 
-80 VQSGVYEDQPTQR
+80 
-93 GIKVERSR
+93 
-101 RPYVEKVVAT
+101 
-111 YEEPEV
+111 
-117 QYEPDPE
+117 
-124 PVVKKVSVPSQESS
+124 
-138 RRPFRPTEMISP
+138 
-150 IYGYNRPSV
+150 
-159 EKKVEKQEE
+159 
-168 EKEREDLEIS
+168 
-178 VEGKSVVDAWLEKKG
+178 
-193 YTLSAFSEGQTT
+193 
-205 TPSSSGR
+205 
-212 AGNQQEEQNHSKKEE
+212 
-227 KSVVDQWLE
+227 
-236 KNGYEIER
+236 
-244 QEPVVEEKEVV
+244 
-255 QEINTPQE
+255 
-263 VSADEFLHKTI
+263 I
-274 AERTE
+274 AE
-279 DAGKEKD
+279 AK
-286 VVVSNENSL
+286 
-295 QEELVDSQVEHED
+295 
-308 TILAEEMKC
+308 
-317 NTEIEKQ
+317 
-324 TSEESVIVKAEEK
+324 
-337 LEETIIVEIPEEFA
+337 
-351 EIAETEEPEVEVTA
+351 
-365 ETEESEEVEVTA
+365 ESEEVEVIAETEEVEVIA
-377 ETEES
+377 EAKELEEVEVITETEES
-382 EEVEVIAEAEES
+382 EEVEVIAE
-394 EEVEVTAETEESEEV
+394 T
-409 EVTAETE
+409 
-416 ESEEVE
+416 
-422 VTAEAEESEEVEVT
+422 
-436 AETEEFEE
+436 
-444 VKVIAEAE
+444 
-452 ESEEA
+452 
-457 EVTTETEESEE
+457 
-468 VEEIAETE
+468 
-476 ESEEVEEIAEAEES
+476 

-498 AEESEEVEVT
+498 AEE
-508 TETEESEEVEVTAE
+508 
-522 TEESEEVE
+522 
-530 VTAEAEESEEVEVT
+530 
-544 AETEEFEEVKVIAEA
+544 
-559 EESEEAEVTTETEES
+559 
-574 EEVEEIAETE
+574 
-584 ESEEVEEIAE
+584 
-594 AEESEEVE
+594 VE

-607 EESEEVEVTTET
+607 EETE
-619 EESEEVEVT
+619 
-628 AETEESEEV
+628 
-637 EVTAEAEESEE
+637 
-648 VEVTAETEEFEEV
+648 
-661 KVIAEAEES
+661 VIAETKAPVVETF
-670 EEVEEIAEAEESE
+670 VALEEIQQE
-683 VEAFVELEETQP
+683 
-695 EMVLDEAIE
+695 DEAIE

-733 TEENKLVVE
+733 TEENRRVVE
-742 EALVAEEQPVV
+742 EAQVAEEQRVVEEAPVVEEQRVVEEAPVVEEQRVVEEAPVVEEQRVVEETPIAEEQPVV
-753 EEAPIAEG
+753 
-761 KPVVEE
+761 
-767 APVAEEQLVVEE
+767 Q
-779 ALVAEEQPV
+779 
-788 VEEAPIAEGKSV
+788 
-800 VEEAPVAEEQ
+800 
-810 LVVEETTIAEEK
+810 
-822 PVVPKE
+822 KE

-854 RHAARTSVMQPSM
+854 RHAARANAMQPSANV
-867 GERVENKPVHQVE
+867 RVENKPVQQEVAEPQVE
-880 ESPVQQVVV
+880 ERPVQQVVA
-889 ESRVEEQ
+889 E
-896 PVKQVVV
+896 
-903 DPQVEEQPM
+903 PQVEENPM

-920 VEEQPM
+920 VEERP
-926 QQVVVEPQ
+926 V
-934 VKEQPM
+934 
-940 QQVVVEPQ
+940 
-948 VEVQPMQQ
+948 
-956 VVVEPQVKEQPMQ
+956 
-969 QVVVEPQVKEQPMQ
+969 Q
-983 QVVVEPQVEEQLGQQ
+983 QVVVEPQVEERPVQQ
-998 MVVESQVEEKPM
+998 VVVEPQVEERPVQQVAEPQVEERPVQQVVAEPQVEEQPM

-1036 RENDMRNVLQTPP
+1036 RENDMRNVLHTPP

-1055 LALLSIPRQAAL
+1055 LALLSIPQQSAL
-1067 DNKEWLEEQ
+1067 DNTEWLEEQ

-1430 PNYLFQQEDLL
+1430 PNYLFKQEDLL
-1441 AKTEQSESEDELFF
+1441 AKTEQAESEDELFL

-1498 ARGTKP
+1498 GRGTKP

>member
-1 MLDWMKKLFNKEEEQ
+1 E
-16 TAMNKEVPKQIES
+16 
-29 QPKIPRV
+29 
-36 NHYTEAR
+36 
-43 EAQMASRNAGKCRFP
+43 
-58 LIPDDGF
+58 
-65 DEDDVR
+65 
-71 EQPRFEEQH
+71 
-80 VQSGVYEDQPTQR
+80 
-93 GIKVERSR
+93 
-101 RPYVEKVVAT
+101 
-111 YEEPEV
+111 
-117 QYEPDPE
+117 
-124 PVVKKVSVPSQESS
+124 
-138 RRPFRPTEMISP
+138 
-150 IYGYNRPSV
+150 
-159 EKKVEKQEE
+159 
-168 EKEREDLEIS
+168 
-178 VEGKSVVDAWLEKKG
+178 
-193 YTLSAFSEGQTT
+193 
-205 TPSSSGR
+205 
-212 AGNQQEEQNHSKKEE
+212 
-227 KSVVDQWLE
+227 
-236 KNGYEIER
+236 
-244 QEPVVEEKEVV
+244 
-255 QEINTPQE
+255 
-263 VSADEFLHKTI
+263 
-274 AERTE
+274 
-279 DAGKEKD
+279 
-286 VVVSNENSL
+286 
-295 QEELVDSQVEHED
+295 
-308 TILAEEMKC
+308 
-317 NTEIEKQ
+317 
-324 TSEESVIVKAEEK
+324 
-337 LEETIIVEIPEEFA
+337 
-351 EIAETEEPEVEVTA
+351 EVEVIA
-365 ETEESEEVEVTA
+365 VVEESEEAEVIA
-377 ETEES
+377 EVEES

-394 EEVEVTAETEESEEV
+394 EEA
-409 EVTAETE
+409 
-416 ESEEVE
+416 
-422 VTAEAEESEEVEVT
+422 
-436 AETEEFEE
+436 
-444 VKVIAEAE
+444 
-452 ESEEA
+452 
-457 EVTTETEESEE
+457 
-468 VEEIAETE
+468 
-476 ESEEVEEIAEAEES
+476 
-490 EEVEVIAE
+490 EVIAE
-498 AEESEEVEVT
+498 INAPVVETFV
-508 TETEESEEVEVTAE
+508 AL
-522 TEESEEVE
+522 
-530 VTAEAEESEEVEVT
+530 
-544 AETEEFEEVKVIAEA
+544 
-559 EESEEAEVTTETEES
+559 
-574 EEVEEIAETE
+574 EEIQQE
-584 ESEEVEEIAE
+584 
-594 AEESEEVE
+594 
-602 VIAEA
+602 
-607 EESEEVEVTTET
+607 
-619 EESEEVEVT
+619 
-628 AETEESEEV
+628 
-637 EVTAEAEESEE
+637 
-648 VEVTAETEEFEEV
+648 
-661 KVIAEAEES
+661 
-670 EEVEEIAEAEESE
+670 
-683 VEAFVELEETQP
+683 
-695 EMVLDEAIE
+695 DEAIE
-704 QKSEFIHVAEADEQT
+704 QKSEFIYVAEADEQT
-719 KKDVQSFANVLIAE
+719 KKDVQSFADVLIAE
-733 TEENKLVVE
+733 
-742 EALVAEEQPVV
+742 EQR
-753 EEAPIAEG
+753 
-761 KPVVEE
+761 VVEE
-767 APVAEEQLVVEE
+767 APVAEEQQVVEE
-779 ALVAEEQPV
+779 APVVEEQSVVEEAPVVEEQTVAEETPVAEEQPV
-788 VEEAPIAEGKSV
+788 V
-800 VEEAPVAEEQ
+800 Q
-810 LVVEETTIAEEK
+810 
-822 PVVPKE
+822 KE

-854 RHAARTSVMQPSM
+854 RHAARANAMQPSANV
-867 GERVENKPVHQVE
+867 RVENKPVQQEVAEPQVE
-880 ESPVQQVVV
+880 ERPVQQVVA
-889 ESRVEEQ
+889 
-896 PVKQVVV
+896 
-903 DPQVEEQPM
+903 
-912 QQVVVEPQ
+912 EPQ
-920 VEEQPM
+920 VEEQPI
-926 QQVVVEPQ
+926 
-934 VKEQPM
+934 
-940 QQVVVEPQ
+940 
-948 VEVQPMQQ
+948 
-956 VVVEPQVKEQPMQ
+956 
-969 QVVVEPQVKEQPMQ
+969 
-983 QVVVEPQVEEQLGQQ
+983 
-998 MVVESQVEEKPM
+998 

-1036 RENDMRNVLQTPP
+1036 RENDMRNVLHTPP

-1055 LALLSIPRQAAL
+1055 LALLSIPQQSAL
-1067 DNKEWLEEQ
+1067 DNTEWLEEQ

-1430 PNYLFQQEDLL
+1430 PNYLFKQEDLL
-1441 AKTEQSESEDELFF
+1441 AKTEQAESEDELFL

-1498 ARGTKP
+1498 GRGTKP

>member
-1 MLDWMKKLFNKEEEQ
+1 
-16 TAMNKEVPKQIES
+16 
-29 QPKIPRV
+29 
-36 NHYTEAR
+36 
-43 EAQMASRNAGKCRFP
+43 
-58 LIPDDGF
+58 
-65 DEDDVR
+65 
-71 EQPRFEEQH
+71 
-80 VQSGVYEDQPTQR
+80 
-93 GIKVERSR
+93 
-101 RPYVEKVVAT
+101 
-111 YEEPEV
+111 
-117 QYEPDPE
+117 
-124 PVVKKVSVPSQESS
+124 
-138 RRPFRPTEMISP
+138 
-150 IYGYNRPSV
+150 
-159 EKKVEKQEE
+159 
-168 EKEREDLEIS
+168 
-178 VEGKSVVDAWLEKKG
+178 
-193 YTLSAFSEGQTT
+193 
-205 TPSSSGR
+205 
-212 AGNQQEEQNHSKKEE
+212 
-227 KSVVDQWLE
+227 
-236 KNGYEIER
+236 
-244 QEPVVEEKEVV
+244 
-255 QEINTPQE
+255 
-263 VSADEFLHKTI
+263 
-274 AERTE
+274 
-279 DAGKEKD
+279 
-286 VVVSNENSL
+286 
-295 QEELVDSQVEHED
+295 
-308 TILAEEMKC
+308 
-317 NTEIEKQ
+317 
-324 TSEESVIVKAEEK
+324 
-337 LEETIIVEIPEEFA
+337 
-351 EIAETEEPEVEVTA
+351 
-365 ETEESEEVEVTA
+365 
-377 ETEES
+377 
-382 EEVEVIAEAEES
+382 
-394 EEVEVTAETEESEEV
+394 
-409 EVTAETE
+409 
-416 ESEEVE
+416 
-422 VTAEAEESEEVEVT
+422 
-436 AETEEFEE
+436 
-444 VKVIAEAE
+444 
-452 ESEEA
+452 
-457 EVTTETEESEE
+457 
-468 VEEIAETE
+468 
-476 ESEEVEEIAEAEES
+476 
-490 EEVEVIAE
+490 
-498 AEESEEVEVT
+498 
-508 TETEESEEVEVTAE
+508 
-522 TEESEEVE
+522 
-530 VTAEAEESEEVEVT
+530 
-544 AETEEFEEVKVIAEA
+544 
-559 EESEEAEVTTETEES
+559 
-574 EEVEEIAETE
+574 
-584 ESEEVEEIAE
+584 
-594 AEESEEVE
+594 
-602 VIAEA
+602 
-607 EESEEVEVTTET
+607 
-619 EESEEVEVT
+619 
-628 AETEESEEV
+628 
-637 EVTAEAEESEE
+637 
-648 VEVTAETEEFEEV
+648 
-661 KVIAEAEES
+661 
-670 EEVEEIAEAEESE
+670 
-683 VEAFVELEETQP
+683 
-695 EMVLDEAIE
+695 
-704 QKSEFIHVAEADEQT
+704 
-719 KKDVQSFANVLIAE
+719 
-733 TEENKLVVE
+733 VVE
-742 EALVAEEQPVV
+742 EAPVAEGQQVVEEAPIAEEQPVV
-753 EEAPIAEG
+753 EEALIAG
-761 KPVVEE
+761 G
-767 APVAEEQLVVEE
+767 QRVVEE
-779 ALVAEEQPV
+779 ALIVEEQPV
-788 VEEAPIAEGKSV
+788 VEEARIAEEQRV
-800 VEEAPVAEEQ
+800 VEEAPIAEEQ
-810 LVVEETTIAEEK
+810 RVVEEARIAEERQVVEETPVLEEQ
-822 PVVPKE
+822 PIVQKE
-828 EPKRE
+828 EPKRQ

-854 RHAARTSVMQPSM
+854 RHAARVNAMQPSM
-867 GERVENKPVHQVE
+867 SERVENKPVQQVE
-880 ESPVQQVVV
+880 E
-889 ESRVEEQ
+889 
-896 PVKQVVV
+896 K
-903 DPQVEEQPM
+903 PM

-920 VEEQPM
+920 VEERPV
-926 QQVVVEPQ
+926 QQVA
-934 VKEQPM
+934 
-940 QQVVVEPQ
+940 
-948 VEVQPMQQ
+948 
-956 VVVEPQVKEQPMQ
+956 
-969 QVVVEPQVKEQPMQ
+969 
-983 QVVVEPQVEEQLGQQ
+983 VEPQVEERP
-998 MVVESQVEEKPM
+998 V
-1010 QQVVVEQVQKPISS
+1010 QQVVVEQVQKPTSS

-1049 TYTVPP
+1049 TYAIPP
-1055 LALLSIPRQAAL
+1055 LTLLSIPQQAAL
-1067 DNKEWLEEQ
+1067 DNTEWLDEQ

-1282 GARDLTRYNTIVSE
+1282 GARDLTRYNTIVSG

-1422 DHVKKQMK
+1422 DHVRKQMK
-1430 PNYLFQQEDLL
+1430 PNYLFKQEDLL
-1441 AKTEQSESEDELFF
+1441 AKTEQAESEDELFF

-1498 ARGTKP
+1498 GRGTKP

>member
-58 LIPDDGF
+58 LVPDNGF
-65 DEDDVR
+65 DEEDESEVN
-71 EQPRFEEQH
+71 RFEEQP
-80 VQSGVYEDQPTQR
+80 VQGVTYEEPTAQR

-101 RPYVEKVVAT
+101 RPYVEKVVST

-117 QYEPDPE
+117 QYEPVRE
-124 PVVKKVSVPSQESS
+124 SVVKKASVPSQESN

-159 EKKVEKQEE
+159 EKKEEKQEE
-168 EKEREDLEIS
+168 VKEREDLEIS

-193 YTLSAFSEGQTT
+193 YTLSDFSEGQAPT
-205 TPSSSGR
+205 SSSHR
-212 AGNQQEEQNHSKKEE
+212 AANQQGEQQYEENKKEE

-236 KNGYEIER
+236 KNGYEIEC
-244 QEPVVEEKEVV
+244 QVPLVEEKEVI
-255 QEINTPQE
+255 QEMSTPQE
-263 VSADEFLHKTI
+263 VSADELLHKTV
-274 AERTE
+274 AEQME
-279 DAGKEKD
+279 SAKLEKD
-286 VVVSNENSL
+286 VVVLNENNL
-295 QEELVDSQVEHED
+295 QEELVASKVEHED
-308 TILAEEMKC
+308 TILSEEIKR
-317 NTEIEKQ
+317 NTEIKQPTIEVEKQ
-324 TSEESVIVKAEEK
+324 APEESVIVKAEEK
-337 LEETIIVEIPEEFA
+337 LEETIIVEIPEE
-351 EIAETEEPEVEVTA
+351 V
-365 ETEESEEVEVTA
+365 SK
-377 ETEES
+377 
-382 EEVEVIAEAEES
+382 VEVI
-394 EEVEVTAETEESEEV
+394 
-409 EVTAETE
+409 
-416 ESEEVE
+416 
-422 VTAEAEESEEVEVT
+422 

-444 VKVIAEAE
+444 VVMETEAPEEVEGITETE

-457 EVTTETEESEE
+457 EV
-468 VEEIAETE
+468 
-476 ESEEVEEIAEAEES
+476 IAEAEES

-498 AEESEEVEVT
+498 AEESEEVEVI
-508 TETEESEEVEVTAE
+508 TETEELEEAEVI
-522 TEESEEVE
+522 
-530 VTAEAEESEEVEVT
+530 AEAEESEEVEGIT
-544 AETEEFEEVKVIAEA
+544 ET
-559 EESEEAEVTTETEES
+559 EESEEAEV
-574 EEVEEIAETE
+574 
-584 ESEEVEEIAE
+584 IAE

-607 EESEEVEVTTET
+607 E
-619 EESEEVEVT
+619 
-628 AETEESEEV
+628 
-637 EVTAEAEESEE
+637 
-648 VEVTAETEEFEEV
+648 
-661 KVIAEAEES
+661 VIAETKAPVVETF
-670 EEVEEIAEAEESE
+670 VALEEIQQEA
-683 VEAFVELEETQP
+683 
-695 EMVLDEAIE
+695 EAIE

-719 KKDVQSFANVLIAE
+719 KKDVQSFADVLI
-733 TEENKLVVE
+733 
-742 EALVAEEQPVV
+742 AEEQPVV
-753 EEAPIAEG
+753 EEAPIVEEQSVA
-761 KPVVEE
+761 EE
-767 APVAEEQLVVEE
+767 APVAEEQR
-779 ALVAEEQPV
+779 V
-788 VEEAPIAEGKSV
+788 VEEAPVVEEQSV
-800 VEEAPVAEEQ
+800 VKEAPVAEEQ
-810 LVVEETTIAEEK
+810 RVVEEA
-822 PVVPKE
+822 PVVEEQPVVQKE

-854 RHAARTSVMQPSM
+854 RHAARANAMQPSANV
-867 GERVENKPVHQVE
+867 RVENKPVQQEVAEPQVE
-880 ESPVQQVVV
+880 ERPVQQVVAKPQ
-889 ESRVEEQ
+889 VEEH
-896 PVKQVVV
+896 PVQQVVAK
-903 DPQVEEQPM
+903 PQVEEQPM
-912 QQVVVEPQ
+912 QQVVAEPQVEERPVQQEVAEPQVEERPVQQVVAEPQVEEHPVQQVVAEPQ
-920 VEEQPM
+920 VEEQPI
-926 QQVVVEPQ
+926 
-934 VKEQPM
+934 
-940 QQVVVEPQ
+940 
-948 VEVQPMQQ
+948 
-956 VVVEPQVKEQPMQ
+956 
-969 QVVVEPQVKEQPMQ
+969 
-983 QVVVEPQVEEQLGQQ
+983 
-998 MVVESQVEEKPM
+998 

-1036 RENDMRNVLQTPP
+1036 RENDMRNVLHTPP

-1055 LALLSIPRQAAL
+1055 LALLSIPQQSAL
-1067 DNKEWLEEQ
+1067 DNTEWLEEQ

-1237 MVELAPYNSVPHL
+1237 MVELAPYNAVPHL

-1430 PNYLFQQEDLL
+1430 PNYLFKQEDLL
-1441 AKTEQSESEDELFF
+1441 AKTEQAESEDELFF
-1455 DACQFVVEQGG
+1455 EACQFVVEQGG

-1486 IEEMESQGIISE
+1486 IEEMQSQGIISE

>member
-58 LIPDDGF
+58 LVPDNGF
-65 DEDDVR
+65 DEEDESEVN
-71 EQPRFEEQH
+71 RFEEQP
-80 VQSGVYEDQPTQR
+80 VQGVTYEEPTAQR

-101 RPYVEKVVAT
+101 RPYVEKVVST

-117 QYEPDPE
+117 QYEPVRE
-124 PVVKKVSVPSQESS
+124 SVVKKASAPSQESN

-159 EKKVEKQEE
+159 EKKEEKQEE
-168 EKEREDLEIS
+168 VKEREDLEIS

-193 YTLSAFSEGQTT
+193 YTLSDFSEGQAT
-205 TPSSSGR
+205 SSASGEVVE
-212 AGNQQEEQNHSKKEE
+212 QQGQQSKKEE

-244 QEPVVEEKEVV
+244 QVPLVEEKEVI
-255 QEINTPQE
+255 QEMSTPQE
-263 VSADEFLHKTI
+263 VPADELLHKTV
-274 AERTE
+274 AEQME
-279 DAGKEKD
+279 SAKLEKD
-286 VVVSNENSL
+286 VVVLNENNL
-295 QEELVDSQVEHED
+295 QEELVASKVEHED
-308 TILAEEMKC
+308 TILSEEIKR
-317 NTEIEKQ
+317 NTEIKQPTIEVEKQ
-324 TSEESVIVKAEEK
+324 ALEESVIVKAEEK
-337 LEETIIVEIPEEFA
+337 LEETIIVEIPEEVSQV
-351 EIAETEEPEVEVTA
+351 EVIAETEELEEVVMETEAPEEVEVIAEAEESEEAEVIA
-365 ETEESEEVEVTA
+365 ETEESEEVEVIAEAEESEEAEVIA

-394 EEVEVTAETEESEEV
+394 EEVEV
-409 EVTAETE
+409 
-416 ESEEVE
+416 
-422 VTAEAEESEEVEVT
+422 
-436 AETEEFEE
+436 
-444 VKVIAEAE
+444 IAEAE

-457 EVTTETEESEE
+457 EV
-468 VEEIAETE
+468 IAETE
-476 ESEEVEEIAEAEES
+476 ESEEAEVIAEAEESEEVEVIAETEESKEVEVIAETEELEEVEVIAETEES

-498 AEESEEVEVT
+498 AEESEEVEVIA
-508 TETEESEEVEVTAE
+508 EVEESEEAEVIAE

-530 VTAEAEESEEVEVT
+530 V
-544 AETEEFEEVKVIAEA
+544 IAEINA
-559 EESEEAEVTTETEES
+559 PVVETFVALEDIQQEA
-574 EEVEEIAETE
+574 
-584 ESEEVEEIAE
+584 
-594 AEESEEVE
+594 
-602 VIAEA
+602 
-607 EESEEVEVTTET
+607 
-619 EESEEVEVT
+619 
-628 AETEESEEV
+628 
-637 EVTAEAEESEE
+637 
-648 VEVTAETEEFEEV
+648 
-661 KVIAEAEES
+661 
-670 EEVEEIAEAEESE
+670 
-683 VEAFVELEETQP
+683 
-695 EMVLDEAIE
+695 EAIE

-719 KKDVQSFANVLIAE
+719 KKDVQSFADVLI
-733 TEENKLVVE
+733 
-742 EALVAEEQPVV
+742 AEEQPVV
-753 EEAPIAEG
+753 EEAPI
-761 KPVVEE
+761 VEE
-767 APVAEEQLVVEE
+767 Q
-779 ALVAEEQPV
+779 
-788 VEEAPIAEGKSV
+788 SV

-810 LVVEETTIAEEK
+810 RVVEEAPVVEEQSVVEEAPVVEEQSVVEEAPVAEEQRVVEEA
-822 PVVPKE
+822 PVVEEQRVVEEAPVAEEQRVVEEAPVVEEQRVVEEAPVVEEQPVAEETPVAEEQPVVQKE

-854 RHAARTSVMQPSM
+854 RHAARANAMQPSANV
-867 GERVENKPVHQVE
+867 RVENKPVQQEVAEPQVE
-880 ESPVQQVVV
+880 EHPVQQVAAEPQVEEHPVQQVVV
-889 ESRVEEQ
+889 ES
-896 PVKQVVV
+896 
-903 DPQVEEQPM
+903 QVEEHPM
-912 QQVVVEPQ
+912 QQVVAEPQ
-920 VEEQPM
+920 VEEQPI
-926 QQVVVEPQ
+926 QQI
-934 VKEQPM
+934 
-940 QQVVVEPQ
+940 
-948 VEVQPMQQ
+948 
-956 VVVEPQVKEQPMQ
+956 
-969 QVVVEPQVKEQPMQ
+969 
-983 QVVVEPQVEEQLGQQ
+983 
-998 MVVESQVEEKPM
+998 
-1010 QQVVVEQVQKPISS
+1010 VVEQVQKPISS

-1036 RENDMRNVLQTPP
+1036 RENDMRNVLHTPP

-1055 LALLSIPRQAAL
+1055 LALLSIPQQSAL
-1067 DNKEWLEEQ
+1067 DNTEWLEEQ

-1430 PNYLFQQEDLL
+1430 PNYLFKQEDLL
-1441 AKTEQSESEDELFF
+1441 AKTEQAESEDELFF
-1455 DACQFVVEQGG
+1455 EACQFVVEQGG

-1486 IEEMESQGIISE
+1486 IEEMQSQGIISE

>member
-1 MLDWMKKLFNKEEEQ
+1 
-16 TAMNKEVPKQIES
+16 
-29 QPKIPRV
+29 
-36 NHYTEAR
+36 
-43 EAQMASRNAGKCRFP
+43 
-58 LIPDDGF
+58 
-65 DEDDVR
+65 
-71 EQPRFEEQH
+71 
-80 VQSGVYEDQPTQR
+80 
-93 GIKVERSR
+93 
-101 RPYVEKVVAT
+101 
-111 YEEPEV
+111 
-117 QYEPDPE
+117 
-124 PVVKKVSVPSQESS
+124 
-138 RRPFRPTEMISP
+138 
-150 IYGYNRPSV
+150 
-159 EKKVEKQEE
+159 
-168 EKEREDLEIS
+168 
-178 VEGKSVVDAWLEKKG
+178 
-193 YTLSAFSEGQTT
+193 
-205 TPSSSGR
+205 
-212 AGNQQEEQNHSKKEE
+212 
-227 KSVVDQWLE
+227 
-236 KNGYEIER
+236 
-244 QEPVVEEKEVV
+244 
-255 QEINTPQE
+255 
-263 VSADEFLHKTI
+263 
-274 AERTE
+274 
-279 DAGKEKD
+279 
-286 VVVSNENSL
+286 
-295 QEELVDSQVEHED
+295 
-308 TILAEEMKC
+308 
-317 NTEIEKQ
+317 
-324 TSEESVIVKAEEK
+324 
-337 LEETIIVEIPEEFA
+337 
-351 EIAETEEPEVEVTA
+351 
-365 ETEESEEVEVTA
+365 
-377 ETEES
+377 
-382 EEVEVIAEAEES
+382 EEVEVIAE
-394 EEVEVTAETEESEEV
+394 TEEL
-409 EVTAETE
+409 
-416 ESEEVE
+416 
-422 VTAEAEESEEVEVT
+422 
-436 AETEEFEE
+436 
-444 VKVIAEAE
+444 
-452 ESEEA
+452 
-457 EVTTETEESEE
+457 
-468 VEEIAETE
+468 
-476 ESEEVEEIAEAEES
+476 

-498 AEESEEVEVT
+498 TKAPVVETFV
-508 TETEESEEVEVTAE
+508 AL
-522 TEESEEVE
+522 
-530 VTAEAEESEEVEVT
+530 
-544 AETEEFEEVKVIAEA
+544 
-559 EESEEAEVTTETEES
+559 
-574 EEVEEIAETE
+574 EEIQQED
-584 ESEEVEEIAE
+584 EV
-594 AEESEEVE
+594 
-602 VIAEA
+602 
-607 EESEEVEVTTET
+607 
-619 EESEEVEVT
+619 
-628 AETEESEEV
+628 
-637 EVTAEAEESEE
+637 
-648 VEVTAETEEFEEV
+648 
-661 KVIAEAEES
+661 
-670 EEVEEIAEAEESE
+670 
-683 VEAFVELEETQP
+683 
-695 EMVLDEAIE
+695 IE

-719 KKDVQSFANVLIAE
+719 KNDVQSFANVLIAE
-733 TEENKLVVE
+733 TEENKRVE
-742 EALVAEEQPVV
+742 EEAPIVEEQSVEEEVPVVEEQPVV
-753 EEAPIAEG
+753 
-761 KPVVEE
+761 K
-767 APVAEEQLVVEE
+767 
-779 ALVAEEQPV
+779 
-788 VEEAPIAEGKSV
+788 
-800 VEEAPVAEEQ
+800 
-810 LVVEETTIAEEK
+810 
-822 PVVPKE
+822 KE

-854 RHAARTSVMQPSM
+854 RHAARANAMQPSANV
-867 GERVENKPVHQVE
+867 RVENKPV
-880 ESPVQQVVV
+880 QQEVA
-889 ESRVEEQ
+889 
-896 PVKQVVV
+896 
-903 DPQVEEQPM
+903 
-912 QQVVVEPQ
+912 EPQ
-920 VEEQPM
+920 VEEQSV
-926 QQVVVEPQ
+926 QQVVA
-934 VKEQPM
+934 
-940 QQVVVEPQ
+940 
-948 VEVQPMQQ
+948 
-956 VVVEPQVKEQPMQ
+956 
-969 QVVVEPQVKEQPMQ
+969 
-983 QVVVEPQVEEQLGQQ
+983 EPQVEEQ
-998 MVVESQVEEKPM
+998 PM

-1036 RENDMRNVLQTPP
+1036 RENDMRNVLHTPP

-1055 LALLSIPRQAAL
+1055 LALLSIPQQSAL
-1067 DNKEWLEEQ
+1067 DNTEWLDEQ

-1422 DHVKKQMK
+1422 DHVRKQMK
-1430 PNYLFQQEDLL
+1430 PNYLFKQEDLL
-1441 AKTEQSESEDELFF
+1441 AKTEQAESEDELFF
-1455 DACQFVVEQGG
+1455 EACQFVVEQGG

-1486 IEEMESQGIISE
+1486 IEEMQSQGIISE

>member
-58 LIPDDGF
+58 LVPDNGF
-65 DEDDVR
+65 DEEDESEVN
-71 EQPRFEEQH
+71 RFEEQP
-80 VQSGVYEDQPTQR
+80 VQGVTYEEPTAQR

-101 RPYVEKVVAT
+101 RPYVEKVVST

-117 QYEPDPE
+117 QYEPVRE
-124 PVVKKVSVPSQESS
+124 SVVKKASAPSQESN

-159 EKKVEKQEE
+159 EKKEEKQEE
-168 EKEREDLEIS
+168 VKEREDLEIS

-193 YTLSAFSEGQTT
+193 YTLSDFSEGQAT
-205 TPSSSGR
+205 SSASGEVVE
-212 AGNQQEEQNHSKKEE
+212 QQGQQSKKEE

-244 QEPVVEEKEVV
+244 QVPLVEEKEVI
-255 QEINTPQE
+255 QEMSTPQE
-263 VSADEFLHKTI
+263 VSADELLHKTV
-274 AERTE
+274 AEQME
-279 DAGKEKD
+279 SAKLEKD
-286 VVVSNENSL
+286 VVVLNENNL
-295 QEELVDSQVEHED
+295 QEELVASKVEHED
-308 TILAEEMKC
+308 TILSEEIKR
-317 NTEIEKQ
+317 NTEIKQPTIEVEKQ
-324 TSEESVIVKAEEK
+324 APEESVIVKAEEK
-337 LEETIIVEIPEEFA
+337 LEETIIVEIPEE
-351 EIAETEEPEVEVTA
+351 V
-365 ETEESEEVEVTA
+365 SK
-377 ETEES
+377 
-382 EEVEVIAEAEES
+382 VEVI
-394 EEVEVTAETEESEEV
+394 
-409 EVTAETE
+409 
-416 ESEEVE
+416 
-422 VTAEAEESEEVEVT
+422 

-444 VKVIAEAE
+444 VVMETEAPEEVEVITETE

-457 EVTTETEESEE
+457 EV
-468 VEEIAETE
+468 
-476 ESEEVEEIAEAEES
+476 IAEAEES

-498 AEESEEVEVT
+498 AEESEE
-508 TETEESEEVEVTAE
+508 AE
-522 TEESEEVE
+522 
-530 VTAEAEESEEVEVT
+530 
-544 AETEEFEEVKVIAEA
+544 VIAEA
-559 EESEEAEVTTETEES
+559 EESEEAEV
-574 EEVEEIAETE
+574 IAETE
-584 ESEEVEEIAE
+584 ESEEAEVIAE

-602 VIAEA
+602 VIAE
-607 EESEEVEVTTET
+607 T
-619 EESEEVEVT
+619 EESEEVG
-628 AETEESEEV
+628 
-637 EVTAEAEESEE
+637 
-648 VEVTAETEEFEEV
+648 
-661 KVIAEAEES
+661 VIAEAEEV
-670 EEVEEIAEAEESE
+670 EVIAEINAPV
-683 VEAFVELEETQP
+683 VETFVALEDIQQEA
-695 EMVLDEAIE
+695 EAIE

-719 KKDVQSFANVLIAE
+719 KKDVQSFADVLIAE
-733 TEENKLVVE
+733 K
-742 EALVAEEQPVV
+742 QP
-753 EEAPIAEG
+753 A
-761 KPVVEE
+761 VEE
-767 APVAEEQLVVEE
+767 APVAEEQSVVEE
-779 ALVAEEQPV
+779 QPVVEETPVAEEQPV
-788 VEEAPIAEGKSV
+788 V
-800 VEEAPVAEEQ
+800 Q
-810 LVVEETTIAEEK
+810 
-822 PVVPKE
+822 KE

-854 RHAARTSVMQPSM
+854 RHAARANAMQPSANV
-867 GERVENKPVHQVE
+867 RVENKPVQQEVAEPQVE
-880 ESPVQQVVV
+880 EHPVQQVVA
-889 ESRVEEQ
+889 EPQMEEHLVQ
-896 PVKQVVV
+896 QVVAE
-903 DPQVEEQPM
+903 PQVEERPV
-912 QQVVVEPQ
+912 QQVVAEPQVEERPVQQVVAEPQVEEHPVQQVVAEPQ
-920 VEEQPM
+920 VEEQPI
-926 QQVVVEPQ
+926 
-934 VKEQPM
+934 
-940 QQVVVEPQ
+940 
-948 VEVQPMQQ
+948 
-956 VVVEPQVKEQPMQ
+956 
-969 QVVVEPQVKEQPMQ
+969 
-983 QVVVEPQVEEQLGQQ
+983 
-998 MVVESQVEEKPM
+998 

-1036 RENDMRNVLQTPP
+1036 RENDMRNVLHTPP

-1055 LALLSIPRQAAL
+1055 LALLSIPQQSAL
-1067 DNKEWLEEQ
+1067 DNTEWLEEQ

-1430 PNYLFQQEDLL
+1430 PNYLFKQEDLL
-1441 AKTEQSESEDELFF
+1441 AKTEQAESEDELFF
-1455 DACQFVVEQGG
+1455 EACQFVVEQGG

-1486 IEEMESQGIISE
+1486 IEEMQSQGIISE

>member
-58 LIPDDGF
+58 LVPDNGF
-65 DEDDVR
+65 DEEDESEVN
-71 EQPRFEEQH
+71 RFEEQP
-80 VQSGVYEDQPTQR
+80 VQGVTYEEPTAQR

-101 RPYVEKVVAT
+101 RPYVEKVVST

-117 QYEPDPE
+117 QYEPVRE
-124 PVVKKVSVPSQESS
+124 SVVKKASTPAQESN

-159 EKKVEKQEE
+159 EKKEEKQEE
-168 EKEREDLEIS
+168 VKEREDLEIS

-193 YTLSAFSEGQTT
+193 YTLSDFSEGQAPT
-205 TPSSSGR
+205 SSSHR
-212 AGNQQEEQNHSKKEE
+212 AANQQGEQQYEENKKEE

-244 QEPVVEEKEVV
+244 QVPLVEEKEVI
-255 QEINTPQE
+255 QEMSTPQE
-263 VSADEFLHKTI
+263 VSADELLHKTV
-274 AERTE
+274 AEQME
-279 DAGKEKD
+279 SAKLEKD
-286 VVVSNENSL
+286 VVVLNENNL
-295 QEELVDSQVEHED
+295 QEELVASKVEHED
-308 TILAEEMKC
+308 TILSEEIKR
-317 NTEIEKQ
+317 NTEIKQPTIEVEKQ
-324 TSEESVIVKAEEK
+324 APEESVIVKAEEK
-337 LEETIIVEIPEEFA
+337 LEETIIVEIPEE
-351 EIAETEEPEVEVTA
+351 V
-365 ETEESEEVEVTA
+365 SK
-377 ETEES
+377 
-382 EEVEVIAEAEES
+382 VEVI
-394 EEVEVTAETEESEEV
+394 
-409 EVTAETE
+409 
-416 ESEEVE
+416 
-422 VTAEAEESEEVEVT
+422 

-444 VKVIAEAE
+444 VVMETEAPEEVEVITETE

-457 EVTTETEESEE
+457 EV
-468 VEEIAETE
+468 
-476 ESEEVEEIAEAEES
+476 IAEAEES

-498 AEESEEVEVT
+498 AEESEEVEVI
-508 TETEESEEVEVTAE
+508 TETEELEEAEVIAE

-530 VTAEAEESEEVEVT
+530 VIAEAEESEEVEV
-544 AETEEFEEVKVIAEA
+544 I
-559 EESEEAEVTTETEES
+559 TETEEL
-574 EEVEEIAETE
+574 EEVE
-584 ESEEVEEIAE
+584 VIAE

-607 EESEEVEVTTET
+607 EESEEVEVI
-619 EESEEVEVT
+619 
-628 AETEESEEV
+628 
-637 EVTAEAEESEE
+637 AEAEESEE
-648 VEVTAETEEFEEV
+648 AEVIAEVEESEEV
-661 KVIAEAEES
+661 EVIAEAEES
-670 EEVEEIAEAEESE
+670 EEAEVIAEINAPVVETFVALEEIQQE
-683 VEAFVELEETQP
+683 
-695 EMVLDEAIE
+695 DEAIE
-704 QKSEFIHVAEADEQT
+704 QKSEFIYVAEADEQT
-719 KKDVQSFANVLIAE
+719 KKDVQSFADVLIAE
-733 TEENKLVVE
+733 
-742 EALVAEEQPVV
+742 EQ
-753 EEAPIAEG
+753 
-761 KPVVEE
+761 PVVEE
-767 APVAEEQLVVEE
+767 APVAEEQQVVEE
-779 ALVAEEQPV
+779 APVVEEQSVVEEAPVVEEQPVAEETLVAEEQR
-788 VEEAPIAEGKSV
+788 V

-810 LVVEETTIAEEK
+810 QVVEEAPVAEEQQVVEEA
-822 PVVPKE
+822 PVVEEQSVVEEAPVVEEQPVAEETPVAEEQPVVQKE

-854 RHAARTSVMQPSM
+854 RHAARANAMQPSANV
-867 GERVENKPVHQVE
+867 RVENKPVQQEVAEPQVE
-880 ESPVQQVVV
+880 ERPVQQVVAKPQ
-889 ESRVEEQ
+889 VEEH
-896 PVKQVVV
+896 PVQQVVAK
-903 DPQVEEQPM
+903 PQVEEQTM
-912 QQVVVEPQ
+912 QQVVAEPQVEERPVQQEVAEPQ

-926 QQVVVEPQ
+926 QQVVA
-934 VKEQPM
+934 
-940 QQVVVEPQ
+940 EPQ
-948 VEVQPMQQ
+948 VEERPVQQ
-956 VVVEPQVKEQPMQ
+956 VVAEPQVEEHPVQ
-969 QVVVEPQVKEQPMQ
+969 QVVA
-983 QVVVEPQVEEQLGQQ
+983 EPQVEEQ
-998 MVVESQVEEKPM
+998 PI
-1010 QQVVVEQVQKPISS
+1010 QQVVVEQVQKSISS

-1036 RENDMRNVLQTPP
+1036 RENDMRNVLHTPP

-1055 LALLSIPRQAAL
+1055 LALLSIPQQSAL
-1067 DNKEWLEEQ
+1067 DNTEWLEEQ

-1237 MVELAPYNSVPHL
+1237 MVELAPYNAVPHL

-1430 PNYLFQQEDLL
+1430 PNYLFKQEDLL
-1441 AKTEQSESEDELFF
+1441 AKTEQAESEDELFF
-1455 DACQFVVEQGG
+1455 EACQFVVEQGG

-1486 IEEMESQGIISE
+1486 IEEMQSQGIISE

>member
-58 LIPDDGF
+58 LVPDNGF
-65 DEDDVR
+65 DEEDESEVN
-71 EQPRFEEQH
+71 RFEEQPI
-80 VQSGVYEDQPTQR
+80 QGVTYEEPTAQR

-101 RPYVEKVVAT
+101 RPYVEKVVST

-117 QYEPDPE
+117 QYEPVRE
-124 PVVKKVSVPSQESS
+124 SVVKKASAPSQESN

-159 EKKVEKQEE
+159 EKKEEKQEE
-168 EKEREDLEIS
+168 VKEREDLEIS

-193 YTLSAFSEGQTT
+193 YKLSDFSEGQAPT
-205 TPSSSGR
+205 SSSHR
-212 AGNQQEEQNHSKKEE
+212 AANQQGEQQYEENKKEE

-244 QEPVVEEKEVV
+244 QVPLVEEKEVI
-255 QEINTPQE
+255 QEMSTPQE
-263 VSADEFLHKTI
+263 VSADELLHKTV
-274 AERTE
+274 AEQME
-279 DAGKEKD
+279 SAKLEKD
-286 VVVSNENSL
+286 VVVLNENNL
-295 QEELVDSQVEHED
+295 QEELVASKVEHED
-308 TILAEEMKC
+308 TILSEEIKR
-317 NTEIEKQ
+317 NTEIKQPTIEVEKQ
-324 TSEESVIVKAEEK
+324 APEESVIVKAEEK
-337 LEETIIVEIPEEFA
+337 LEETIIVEIPEEVSKV
-351 EIAETEEPEVEVTA
+351 EVIAETEELEEVVMETEAPEEVEAEGSEEVEAEGSEEVEVIA
-365 ETEESEEVEVTA
+365 EAKESEEVEVIAETKEPEEVEVIV

-382 EEVEVIAEAEES
+382 EEVEVIAEA
-394 EEVEVTAETEESEEV
+394 
-409 EVTAETE
+409 
-416 ESEEVE
+416 
-422 VTAEAEESEEVEVT
+422 
-436 AETEEFEE
+436 
-444 VKVIAEAE
+444 K
-452 ESEEA
+452 
-457 EVTTETEESEE
+457 
-468 VEEIAETE
+468 
-476 ESEEVEEIAEAEES
+476 ES

-498 AEESEEVEVT
+498 A
-508 TETEESEEVEVTAE
+508 
-522 TEESEEVE
+522 
-530 VTAEAEESEEVEVT
+530 
-544 AETEEFEEVKVIAEA
+544 K
-559 EESEEAEVTTETEES
+559 
-574 EEVEEIAETE
+574 
-584 ESEEVEEIAE
+584 
-594 AEESEEVE
+594 ESEEVE

-607 EESEEVEVTTET
+607 KELEEVE
-619 EESEEVEVT
+619 
-628 AETEESEEV
+628 
-637 EVTAEAEESEE
+637 
-648 VEVTAETEEFEEV
+648 
-661 KVIAEAEES
+661 VIAEAEET
-670 EEVEEIAEAEESE
+670 EVIAETKAPVVETFVALEEIQQE
-683 VEAFVELEETQP
+683 
-695 EMVLDEAIE
+695 DEAIE

-733 TEENKLVVE
+733 TEENRRVVE
-742 EALVAEEQPVV
+742 EAQVAEEQRVVEEAPVVEEQRVVEETPIAEEQPVV
-753 EEAPIAEG
+753 
-761 KPVVEE
+761 
-767 APVAEEQLVVEE
+767 Q
-779 ALVAEEQPV
+779 
-788 VEEAPIAEGKSV
+788 
-800 VEEAPVAEEQ
+800 
-810 LVVEETTIAEEK
+810 
-822 PVVPKE
+822 KE

-854 RHAARTSVMQPSM
+854 RHAARANAMQPSANV
-867 GERVENKPVHQVE
+867 RVENKPVQQEVAEPQVE
-880 ESPVQQVVV
+880 ERPVQQVVA
-889 ESRVEEQ
+889 E
-896 PVKQVVV
+896 
-903 DPQVEEQPM
+903 PQVEERPVQQVVAEPQVEENPM

-920 VEEQPM
+920 VEERP
-926 QQVVVEPQ
+926 V
-934 VKEQPM
+934 
-940 QQVVVEPQ
+940 
-948 VEVQPMQQ
+948 
-956 VVVEPQVKEQPMQ
+956 
-969 QVVVEPQVKEQPMQ
+969 Q
-983 QVVVEPQVEEQLGQQ
+983 QVVVEPQVEERPVQQ
-998 MVVESQVEEKPM
+998 VVVEPQVEERPVQQVAEPQVEERPVQQVVAEPQVEEQPM

-1036 RENDMRNVLQTPP
+1036 RENDMRNVLHTPL

-1055 LALLSIPRQAAL
+1055 LALLSIPQQSAL
-1067 DNKEWLEEQ
+1067 DNTEWLEEQ

-1430 PNYLFQQEDLL
+1430 PNYLFKQEDLL
-1441 AKTEQSESEDELFF
+1441 AKTEQAESEDELFL

-1498 ARGTKP
+1498 GRGTKP

>member
-1 MLDWMKKLFNKEEEQ
+1 MLDWMKKLFNKEEEK
-16 TAMNKEVPKQIES
+16 TVMNKEVPAQIES

-58 LIPDDGF
+58 LIPDNGF
-65 DEDDVR
+65 DEEDVR
-71 EQPRFEEQH
+71 ELPNFEEQPI
-80 VQSGVYEDQPTQR
+80 QRGAYEEQPTQR

-101 RPYVEKVVAT
+101 RPYVETEAPT
-111 YEEPEV
+111 YEEPEL
-117 QYEPDPE
+117 QYEPEPE
-124 PVVKKVSVPSQESS
+124 PVVKKAFVPSQESN

-159 EKKVEKQEE
+159 ETKVVQEE
-168 EKEREDLEIS
+168 EKIREDLEIS
-178 VEGKSVVDAWLEKKG
+178 VEGKAVVDAWLEKKG
-193 YTLSAFSEGQTT
+193 YTLSDFSGVLQG
-205 TPSSSGR
+205 SSSVKNGVNER
-212 AGNQQEEQNHSKKEE
+212 SNKVEE
-227 KSVVDQWLE
+227 KSVVDTWLE
-236 KNGYEIER
+236 KNGYEVER
-244 QEPVVEEKEVV
+244 QAPSLEE
-255 QEINTPQE
+255 
-263 VSADEFLHKTI
+263 SLSDDLLHKTVGQHVEEEATI
-274 AERTE
+274 VQALKQEQDVVALSSTE
-279 DAGKEKD
+279 D
-286 VVVSNENSL
+286 NEETL
-295 QEELVDSQVEHED
+295 QEESIDSKVEHVYS
-308 TILAEEMKC
+308 ILTEENEC
-317 NTEIEKQ
+317 NTEIEETVAEVAANQ
-324 TSEESVIVKAEEK
+324 VEEETLEDVVIVKADEK
-337 LEETIIVEIPEEFA
+337 LEETITIEIPDAFEEAKEA
-351 EIAETEEPEVEVTA
+351 EEVVELEATEEAIEEVVELEKSEEAAEEVVELEKSEEAA
-365 ETEESEEVEVTA
+365 EEVVELEKSEEV
-377 ETEES
+377 TEE
-382 EEVEVIAEAEES
+382 V
-394 EEVEVTAETEESEEV
+394 
-409 EVTAETE
+409 
-416 ESEEVE
+416 
-422 VTAEAEESEEVEVT
+422 
-436 AETEEFEE
+436 
-444 VKVIAEAE
+444 
-452 ESEEA
+452 
-457 EVTTETEESEE
+457 
-468 VEEIAETE
+468 
-476 ESEEVEEIAEAEES
+476 
-490 EEVEVIAE
+490 
-498 AEESEEVEVT
+498 
-508 TETEESEEVEVTAE
+508 
-522 TEESEEVE
+522 
-530 VTAEAEESEEVEVT
+530 
-544 AETEEFEEVKVIAEA
+544 
-559 EESEEAEVTTETEES
+559 
-574 EEVEEIAETE
+574 
-584 ESEEVEEIAE
+584 
-594 AEESEEVE
+594 
-602 VIAEA
+602 
-607 EESEEVEVTTET
+607 
-619 EESEEVEVT
+619 
-628 AETEESEEV
+628 
-637 EVTAEAEESEE
+637 
-648 VEVTAETEEFEEV
+648 
-661 KVIAEAEES
+661 
-670 EEVEEIAEAEESE
+670 
-683 VEAFVELEETQP
+683 VELEETK
-695 EMVLDEAIE
+695 EATEEVVELEETEEAIE
-704 QKSEFIHVAEADEQT
+704 EVAELEEAEEAAEEVVELEKSEEATEEVVELEETKEAAEEVVELEKSEEATEEVAELEEAEEAAEEVVELEEAEEATEEVVELEEAEEATEEVVELEETKEAAEEVVELEKSEEATEEVAELEEAEEAAEEVVELEEAEEATEEVVELEEAEEATEEVVELEETKEATEEVVELEKSEEVTEEVVELEEAEEATEEVVELEEAEEATEEVAELEGTKEEEPTSQETVIEETMNTDLVENTPVAEQPVISQQETITFKEESEVFVPVSETDEQT
-719 KKDVQSFANVLIAE
+719 KKDVQNFANVL
-733 TEENKLVVE
+733 VE
-742 EALVAEEQPVV
+742 EAEEKKQVAEEQP
-753 EEAPIAEG
+753 
-761 KPVVEE
+761 
-767 APVAEEQLVVEE
+767 
-779 ALVAEEQPV
+779 ALQ
-788 VEEAPIAEGKSV
+788 I
-800 VEEAPVAEEQ
+800 
-810 LVVEETTIAEEK
+810 
-822 PVVPKE
+822 E

-842 VMLKQDRTRLME
+842 VMLKQDRKKLME
-854 RHAARTSVMQPSM
+854 RHAARTNVMQSTVS
-867 GERVENKPVHQVE
+867 ERVEEKPMQQVIVDPQAEEKSMQQVVVEPQAEEKPMQQMVVDPQVEEKPVQQVVVDPQVE

-889 ESRVEEQ
+889 EA
-896 PVKQVVV
+896 
-903 DPQVEEQPM
+903 QVEEKPM
-912 QQVVVEPQ
+912 PQVVVEP
-920 VEEQPM
+920 
-926 QQVVVEPQ
+926 
-934 VKEQPM
+934 
-940 QQVVVEPQ
+940 
-948 VEVQPMQQ
+948 
-956 VVVEPQVKEQPMQ
+956 
-969 QVVVEPQVKEQPMQ
+969 
-983 QVVVEPQVEEQLGQQ
+983 
-998 MVVESQVEEKPM
+998 QVEEKPM
-1010 QQVVVEQVQKPISS
+1010 QQVVVAGQVQEPISS

-1036 RENDMRNVLQTPP
+1036 KENDMRNVLQAPP
-1049 TYTVPP
+1049 KYELPP
-1055 LALLSIPRQAAL
+1055 LTLLSIPQQAAL
-1067 DNKEWLEEQ
+1067 DNTEWLEEQ
-1076 KELLDT
+1076 EELLNT

-1150 PNKESKPVFLRE
+1150 PNKESKAVFLRE

-1229 KLMLIDPK
+1229 KLILIDPK

-1282 GARDLTRYNTIVSE
+1282 GARDLTRYNTIVSG

-1414 DDEIEKTV
+1414 DDEIERTV

-1430 PNYLFQQEDLL
+1430 PNYLFKQEDLL
-1441 AKTEQSESEDELFF
+1441 AKSEQSESEDELFF

-1498 ARGTKP
+1498 GRGTKP

>member
-58 LIPDDGF
+58 LVPDNGF
-65 DEDDVR
+65 DEEDESEVN
-71 EQPRFEEQH
+71 RFEEQP
-80 VQSGVYEDQPTQR
+80 VQGVAYEEPTAQR

-101 RPYVEKVVAT
+101 RPYVEKVVST

-117 QYEPDPE
+117 QYEPVRE
-124 PVVKKVSVPSQESS
+124 SVVKKASAPSQESN

-168 EKEREDLEIS
+168 VKEREDLEIS
-178 VEGKSVVDAWLEKKG
+178 VEGKAVVDAWLEKKG
-193 YTLSAFSEGQTT
+193 YKLSDFSEGQAT
-205 TPSSSGR
+205 SSAPGEVVEQK
-212 AGNQQEEQNHSKKEE
+212 GQQSKKEE

-244 QEPVVEEKEVV
+244 QVPLVEEKEVIK
-255 QEINTPQE
+255 EMSTPQE
-263 VSADEFLHKTI
+263 VSADELLHKTV
-274 AERTE
+274 AEQME
-279 DAGKEKD
+279 SAKLEKD
-286 VVVSNENSL
+286 VVVLNENNL
-295 QEELVDSQVEHED
+295 QEELVASKVEHED
-308 TILAEEMKC
+308 TILSEEIKR
-317 NTEIEKQ
+317 NTEIKQPTIEVEKQ
-324 TSEESVIVKAEEK
+324 APEESVIVKAEEK
-337 LEETIIVEIPEEFA
+337 LEETIIVEIPEEL
-351 EIAETEEPEVEVTA
+351 EEVEVIAETEEQEEVEVIA
-365 ETEESEEVEVTA
+365 ETEELEEVEVIAETEELEEVEVIA

-382 EEVEVIAEAEES
+382 EEVEVIAEAEEQ
-394 EEVEVTAETEESEEV
+394 EEVEVIAETEELEEVEVIAETEESEEV
-409 EVTAETE
+409 EVIT
-416 ESEEVE
+416 
-422 VTAEAEESEEVEVT
+422 EAEETEAPVVETFV
-436 AETEEFEE
+436 AL
-444 VKVIAEAE
+444 
-452 ESEEA
+452 
-457 EVTTETEESEE
+457 
-468 VEEIAETE
+468 EEIQQED
-476 ESEEVEEIAEAEES
+476 EV
-490 EEVEVIAE
+490 
-498 AEESEEVEVT
+498 
-508 TETEESEEVEVTAE
+508 
-522 TEESEEVE
+522 
-530 VTAEAEESEEVEVT
+530 
-544 AETEEFEEVKVIAEA
+544 
-559 EESEEAEVTTETEES
+559 
-574 EEVEEIAETE
+574 
-584 ESEEVEEIAE
+584 
-594 AEESEEVE
+594 
-602 VIAEA
+602 
-607 EESEEVEVTTET
+607 
-619 EESEEVEVT
+619 
-628 AETEESEEV
+628 
-637 EVTAEAEESEE
+637 
-648 VEVTAETEEFEEV
+648 
-661 KVIAEAEES
+661 
-670 EEVEEIAEAEESE
+670 
-683 VEAFVELEETQP
+683 
-695 EMVLDEAIE
+695 IE

-719 KKDVQSFANVLIAE
+719 KNDVQSFANVLIAE
-733 TEENKLVVE
+733 TEENRRVVE
-742 EALVAEEQPVV
+742 EASVAEEQ
-753 EEAPIAEG
+753 
-761 KPVVEE
+761 
-767 APVAEEQLVVEE
+767 
-779 ALVAEEQPV
+779 
-788 VEEAPIAEGKSV
+788 SV

-810 LVVEETTIAEEK
+810 
-822 PVVPKE
+822 PVVQKE

-854 RHAARTSVMQPSM
+854 RHAARTKAMQPSVDV
-867 GERVENKPVHQVE
+867 RVENKPV
-880 ESPVQQVVV
+880 QQEVV
-889 ESRVEEQ
+889 EPKVEEQ
-896 PVKQVVV
+896 PVQQEVVEPQVEEQPVQQEVV
-903 DPQVEEQPM
+903 EPQVEEQPVQQEVVEPQVEEQPM

-926 QQVVVEPQ
+926 QQVVVESQ
-934 VKEQPM
+934 VEEQPM
-940 QQVVVEPQ
+940 QQVVVESQ
-948 VEVQPMQQ
+948 VE
-956 VVVEPQVKEQPMQ
+956 
-969 QVVVEPQVKEQPMQ
+969 EQPMQ
-983 QVVVEPQVEEQLGQQ
+983 QVVVEPQVEEQPVQRV
-998 MVVESQVEEKPM
+998 VVESQVEQPI

-1024 TEVQEKAYVVNQ
+1024 TEVKEKAYVVNQ
-1036 RENDMRNVLQTPP
+1036 RENDMRNVLHTPP

-1055 LALLSIPRQAAL
+1055 LALLSIPQQTAL
-1067 DNKEWLEEQ
+1067 DNTEWLEEQ

-1401 TSKPVRVQ
+1401 TSKPVRIQ

-1422 DHVKKQMK
+1422 DHVRKQMK
-1430 PNYLFQQEDLL
+1430 PNYLFKQEDLL
-1441 AKTEQSESEDELFF
+1441 AKTEQAESEDELFF

-1498 ARGTKP
+1498 GRGTKP

>member
-58 LIPDDGF
+58 LVPDNGF
-65 DEDDVR
+65 DEEDESEVN
-71 EQPRFEEQH
+71 RFEEQP
-80 VQSGVYEDQPTQR
+80 VQGVAYEEPTAQR

-101 RPYVEKVVAT
+101 RPYVEKVVST

-117 QYEPDPE
+117 QYEPVRE
-124 PVVKKVSVPSQESS
+124 SVVKKASAPSQESN

-168 EKEREDLEIS
+168 VKEREDLEIS

-193 YTLSAFSEGQTT
+193 YKLSDFSEGQAPT
-205 TPSSSGR
+205 SSSHR
-212 AGNQQEEQNHSKKEE
+212 AANQQGEQQYEENKKEE

-244 QEPVVEEKEVV
+244 QVPLVEEKEVIK
-255 QEINTPQE
+255 EMSTPQE
-263 VSADEFLHKTI
+263 VSADELLHKTV
-274 AERTE
+274 AEQME
-279 DAGKEKD
+279 SAKLEKD
-286 VVVSNENSL
+286 VVVLNENNL
-295 QEELVDSQVEHED
+295 QEELVASKVEHED
-308 TILAEEMKC
+308 TILSEEIKR
-317 NTEIEKQ
+317 NTEIKQPTIEVEKQ
-324 TSEESVIVKAEEK
+324 APEESVIVKAEEK
-337 LEETIIVEIPEEFA
+337 LEETIIVEIPEEVSKV
-351 EIAETEEPEVEVTA
+351 EVIAETEELEEVVMETEAPEEVEVIAEAKELEEVEVIAETEELEEVEVITETEESEEVEVITETEESEEVEVIAEAEESEEAEVIAEVEESEEVEVIAEAEELEEVEIIAEAEESEEVEVIAEAKELEEVEVIA
-365 ETEESEEVEVTA
+365 ETEESEEVEVIA

-394 EEVEVTAETEESEEV
+394 EEVEV
-409 EVTAETE
+409 
-416 ESEEVE
+416 
-422 VTAEAEESEEVEVT
+422 
-436 AETEEFEE
+436 
-444 VKVIAEAE
+444 IAEAE
-452 ESEEA
+452 E
-457 EVTTETEESEE
+457 T
-468 VEEIAETE
+468 
-476 ESEEVEEIAEAEES
+476 
-490 EEVEVIAE
+490 EVIAE
-498 AEESEEVEVT
+498 TKAPVVETFV
-508 TETEESEEVEVTAE
+508 AL
-522 TEESEEVE
+522 
-530 VTAEAEESEEVEVT
+530 
-544 AETEEFEEVKVIAEA
+544 
-559 EESEEAEVTTETEES
+559 
-574 EEVEEIAETE
+574 EEIQQE
-584 ESEEVEEIAE
+584 
-594 AEESEEVE
+594 
-602 VIAEA
+602 
-607 EESEEVEVTTET
+607 
-619 EESEEVEVT
+619 
-628 AETEESEEV
+628 
-637 EVTAEAEESEE
+637 
-648 VEVTAETEEFEEV
+648 
-661 KVIAEAEES
+661 
-670 EEVEEIAEAEESE
+670 
-683 VEAFVELEETQP
+683 
-695 EMVLDEAIE
+695 DEAIE

-733 TEENKLVVE
+733 TEENRRVVE
-742 EALVAEEQPVV
+742 EAQVVEEQRVVEETPVVEEQRVVEETPVVEEQRVVEETPVVEEQRVVEETPIAEEQPVV
-753 EEAPIAEG
+753 
-761 KPVVEE
+761 
-767 APVAEEQLVVEE
+767 Q
-779 ALVAEEQPV
+779 
-788 VEEAPIAEGKSV
+788 
-800 VEEAPVAEEQ
+800 
-810 LVVEETTIAEEK
+810 
-822 PVVPKE
+822 KE

-854 RHAARTSVMQPSM
+854 RHAARANAMQPSANV
-867 GERVENKPVHQVE
+867 RVENKPVQQEVVEPQVE
-880 ESPVQQVVV
+880 ERPVQQVVA
-889 ESRVEEQ
+889 E
-896 PVKQVVV
+896 
-903 DPQVEEQPM
+903 PQVEERPVQQVVAEPQVEENPM

-920 VEEQPM
+920 VEERP
-926 QQVVVEPQ
+926 V
-934 VKEQPM
+934 
-940 QQVVVEPQ
+940 
-948 VEVQPMQQ
+948 
-956 VVVEPQVKEQPMQ
+956 
-969 QVVVEPQVKEQPMQ
+969 Q
-983 QVVVEPQVEEQLGQQ
+983 QVVVEPQVEERPVQQ
-998 MVVESQVEEKPM
+998 VVEPQVEEQPM

-1036 RENDMRNVLQTPP
+1036 RENDMRNVLHTPP

-1055 LALLSIPRQAAL
+1055 LALLSIPQQSAL
-1067 DNKEWLEEQ
+1067 DNTEWLEEQ

-1430 PNYLFQQEDLL
+1430 PNYLFKQEDLL
-1441 AKTEQSESEDELFF
+1441 AKTEQAESEDELFL

-1498 ARGTKP
+1498 GRGTKP

>member
-1 MLDWMKKLFNKEEEQ
+1 
-16 TAMNKEVPKQIES
+16 EVVRE
-29 QPKIPRV
+29 
-36 NHYTEAR
+36 TEA
-43 EAQMASRNAGKCRFP
+43 P
-58 LIPDDGF
+58 
-65 DEDDVR
+65 
-71 EQPRFEEQH
+71 
-80 VQSGVYEDQPTQR
+80 
-93 GIKVERSR
+93 
-101 RPYVEKVVAT
+101 
-111 YEEPEV
+111 
-117 QYEPDPE
+117 
-124 PVVKKVSVPSQESS
+124 
-138 RRPFRPTEMISP
+138 
-150 IYGYNRPSV
+150 
-159 EKKVEKQEE
+159 
-168 EKEREDLEIS
+168 
-178 VEGKSVVDAWLEKKG
+178 
-193 YTLSAFSEGQTT
+193 
-205 TPSSSGR
+205 
-212 AGNQQEEQNHSKKEE
+212 
-227 KSVVDQWLE
+227 
-236 KNGYEIER
+236 
-244 QEPVVEEKEVV
+244 
-255 QEINTPQE
+255 
-263 VSADEFLHKTI
+263 
-274 AERTE
+274 
-279 DAGKEKD
+279 
-286 VVVSNENSL
+286 
-295 QEELVDSQVEHED
+295 
-308 TILAEEMKC
+308 
-317 NTEIEKQ
+317 
-324 TSEESVIVKAEEK
+324 
-337 LEETIIVEIPEEFA
+337 
-351 EIAETEEPEVEVTA
+351 
-365 ETEESEEVEVTA
+365 EEVEVIAEAKELEEVEVIAEREEREEVEVIAEAKELEEVEVIT

-382 EEVEVIAEAEES
+382 EEVEVIAEAEE
-394 EEVEVTAETEESEEV
+394 T
-409 EVTAETE
+409 
-416 ESEEVE
+416 
-422 VTAEAEESEEVEVT
+422 
-436 AETEEFEE
+436 
-444 VKVIAEAE
+444 
-452 ESEEA
+452 
-457 EVTTETEESEE
+457 
-468 VEEIAETE
+468 
-476 ESEEVEEIAEAEES
+476 
-490 EEVEVIAE
+490 EVIAE
-498 AEESEEVEVT
+498 TKAPVVETFV
-508 TETEESEEVEVTAE
+508 AL
-522 TEESEEVE
+522 
-530 VTAEAEESEEVEVT
+530 
-544 AETEEFEEVKVIAEA
+544 
-559 EESEEAEVTTETEES
+559 
-574 EEVEEIAETE
+574 EEIQQE
-584 ESEEVEEIAE
+584 
-594 AEESEEVE
+594 
-602 VIAEA
+602 
-607 EESEEVEVTTET
+607 
-619 EESEEVEVT
+619 
-628 AETEESEEV
+628 
-637 EVTAEAEESEE
+637 
-648 VEVTAETEEFEEV
+648 
-661 KVIAEAEES
+661 
-670 EEVEEIAEAEESE
+670 
-683 VEAFVELEETQP
+683 
-695 EMVLDEAIE
+695 DEAIE

-733 TEENKLVVE
+733 TEENRRVVE
-742 EALVAEEQPVV
+742 EAPVVEEQRVVEETPIAEEQPVV
-753 EEAPIAEG
+753 
-761 KPVVEE
+761 
-767 APVAEEQLVVEE
+767 Q
-779 ALVAEEQPV
+779 
-788 VEEAPIAEGKSV
+788 
-800 VEEAPVAEEQ
+800 
-810 LVVEETTIAEEK
+810 
-822 PVVPKE
+822 KE

-854 RHAARTSVMQPSM
+854 RHAARANAMQPSANV
-867 GERVENKPVHQVE
+867 RVENKPVQQEVAEPQVE
-880 ESPVQQVVV
+880 ERPVQQVVA
-889 ESRVEEQ
+889 E
-896 PVKQVVV
+896 
-903 DPQVEEQPM
+903 PQVEENPM

-920 VEEQPM
+920 VEERP
-926 QQVVVEPQ
+926 V
-934 VKEQPM
+934 
-940 QQVVVEPQ
+940 
-948 VEVQPMQQ
+948 
-956 VVVEPQVKEQPMQ
+956 
-969 QVVVEPQVKEQPMQ
+969 Q
-983 QVVVEPQVEEQLGQQ
+983 QVVVEPQVEERPVQQ
-998 MVVESQVEEKPM
+998 VVAEPQVEERPVQQVVEPQVEERPVQQVAEPQVEEQPM

-1036 RENDMRNVLQTPP
+1036 RENDMRNVLHTPP

-1055 LALLSIPRQAAL
+1055 LALLSIPQQSAL
-1067 DNKEWLEEQ
+1067 DNTEWLEEQ

-1430 PNYLFQQEDLL
+1430 PNYLFKQEDLL
-1441 AKTEQSESEDELFF
+1441 AKTEQAESEDELFL

-1498 ARGTKP
+1498 GRGTKP

>member
-16 TAMNKEVPKQIES
+16 TAMNKEVQKQVES

-58 LIPDDGF
+58 LVPDNGF
-65 DEDDVR
+65 DEEDVI
-71 EQPRFEEQH
+71 ETGRFEEQP
-80 VQSGVYEDQPTQR
+80 VQAVTYENQPIQR

-101 RPYVEKVVAT
+101 RQYVEKVVST
-111 YEEPEV
+111 YEEPEI
-117 QYEPDPE
+117 QYEPERE
-124 PVVKKVSVPSQESS
+124 PVVKKASTPAQESN

-159 EKKVEKQEE
+159 EKKEEKQEE
-168 EKEREDLEIS
+168 VKEREDLEIS

-193 YTLSAFSEGQTT
+193 YTLSDFSEGQAPT
-205 TPSSSGR
+205 SSSHR
-212 AGNQQEEQNHSKKEE
+212 AANEQGEQQYEESKKEE

-244 QEPVVEEKEVV
+244 QEPIVEEKEVV
-255 QEINTPQE
+255 QEMSAPQE
-263 VSADEFLHKTI
+263 VPAAELLHETI
-274 AERTE
+274 AERME
-279 DAGKEKD
+279 GAKQESD
-286 VVVSNENSL
+286 VVDKNIL
-295 QEELVDSQVEHED
+295 QEELVDSKVEHED
-308 TILAEEMKC
+308 TILSEEIKRS
-317 NTEIEKQ
+317 TEIEQPTIEVEKQ
-324 TSEESVIVKAEEK
+324 APEESVIVKAEEK
-337 LEETIIVEIPEEFA
+337 LEETIVVEIPEE
-351 EIAETEEPEVEVTA
+351 VEVIA
-365 ETEESEEVEVTA
+365 ETEESEEVEVIA

-382 EEVEVIAEAEES
+382 EEVEVIAEAE
-394 EEVEVTAETEESEEV
+394 AP
-409 EVTAETE
+409 
-416 ESEEVE
+416 
-422 VTAEAEESEEVEVT
+422 
-436 AETEEFEE
+436 
-444 VKVIAEAE
+444 
-452 ESEEA
+452 
-457 EVTTETEESEE
+457 
-468 VEEIAETE
+468 
-476 ESEEVEEIAEAEES
+476 

-498 AEESEEVEVT
+498 
-508 TETEESEEVEVTAE
+508 TEAP
-522 TEESEEVE
+522 
-530 VTAEAEESEEVEVT
+530 
-544 AETEEFEEVKVIAEA
+544 
-559 EESEEAEVTTETEES
+559 
-574 EEVEEIAETE
+574 
-584 ESEEVEEIAE
+584 
-594 AEESEEVE
+594 EEVE
-602 VIAEA
+602 VIAET
-607 EESEEVEVTTET
+607 EEQEEVE
-619 EESEEVEVT
+619 
-628 AETEESEEV
+628 A
-637 EVTAEAEESEE
+637 
-648 VEVTAETEEFEEV
+648 
-661 KVIAEAEES
+661 IAEAEERKEVEVIAETEAP
-670 EEVEEIAEAEESE
+670 EEVEPVA
-683 VEAFVELEETQP
+683 LEEMQQ
-695 EMVLDEAIE
+695 EMVLNEAIE
-704 QKSEFIHVAEADEQT
+704 QKNEFIHVAEADEQT
-719 KKDVQSFANVLIAE
+719 KKDVQSFADVLI
-733 TEENKLVVE
+733 T
-742 EALVAEEQPVV
+742 
-753 EEAPIAEG
+753 
-761 KPVVEE
+761 
-767 APVAEEQLVVEE
+767 EEQLVVEE
-779 ALVAEEQPV
+779 T
-788 VEEAPIAEGKSV
+788 
-800 VEEAPVAEEQ
+800 PVAEEQ
-810 LVVEETTIAEEK
+810 LVVEETPVAEEQSVVEETLVAEEQSVVEETLVAEEQSVVEEAPIIEEQ
-822 PVVPKE
+822 PVVQKE

-854 RHAARTSVMQPSM
+854 RHAARTNAMQPSM
-867 GERVENKPVHQVE
+867 SERVENKSVHQVE
-880 ESPVQQVVV
+880 E
-889 ESRVEEQ
+889 
-896 PVKQVVV
+896 K
-903 DPQVEEQPM
+903 PM

-920 VEEQPM
+920 VEEKP
-926 QQVVVEPQ
+926 V
-934 VKEQPM
+934 
-940 QQVVVEPQ
+940 
-948 VEVQPMQQ
+948 
-956 VVVEPQVKEQPMQ
+956 
-969 QVVVEPQVKEQPMQ
+969 Q
-983 QVVVEPQVEEQLGQQ
+983 QVVVEPQVEEQPVQQ
-998 MVVESQVEEKPM
+998 VVVEPQGEEKPM
-1010 QQVVVEQVQKPISS
+1010 QQVVVEPQMEEQPVQQVVVEPQVEEKPVQQVVAEQVQKPISS
-1024 TEVQEKAYVVNQ
+1024 TEVEEKAYVVNQ
-1036 RENDMRNVLQTPP
+1036 RENDVRNVLQTPP
-1049 TYTVPP
+1049 TYTIPS
-1055 LALLSIPRQAAL
+1055 LTLLSIPQQAAL
-1067 DNKEWLEEQ
+1067 DNTEWLEEQ

-1282 GARDLTRYNTIVSE
+1282 GARDLTRYNTIVSG

-1430 PNYLFQQEDLL
+1430 PNYLFKQEDLL
-1441 AKTEQSESEDELFF
+1441 AKTEQAESEDELFF
-1455 DACQFVVEQGG
+1455 EACQFVVEQGG

>member
-1 MLDWMKKLFNKEEEQ
+1 N
-16 TAMNKEVPKQIES
+16 
-29 QPKIPRV
+29 
-36 NHYTEAR
+36 TE
-43 EAQMASRNAGKCRFP
+43 
-58 LIPDDGF
+58 
-65 DEDDVR
+65 
-71 EQPRFEEQH
+71 
-80 VQSGVYEDQPTQR
+80 TQ
-93 GIKVERSR
+93 E
-101 RPYVEKVVAT
+101 
-111 YEEPEV
+111 
-117 QYEPDPE
+117 
-124 PVVKKVSVPSQESS
+124 
-138 RRPFRPTEMISP
+138 
-150 IYGYNRPSV
+150 
-159 EKKVEKQEE
+159 
-168 EKEREDLEIS
+168 L
-178 VEGKSVVDAWLEKKG
+178 
-193 YTLSAFSEGQTT
+193 
-205 TPSSSGR
+205 
-212 AGNQQEEQNHSKKEE
+212 QQEEDNPEPEE
-227 KSVVDQWLE
+227 
-236 KNGYEIER
+236 
-244 QEPVVEEKEVV
+244 VEV
-255 QEINTPQE
+255 
-263 VSADEFLHKTI
+263 I
-274 AERTE
+274 AEAEELEEVEVIAETE
-279 DAGKEKD
+279 A
-286 VVVSNENSL
+286 
-295 QEELVDSQVEHED
+295 QEEVE
-308 TILAEEMKC
+308 
-317 NTEIEKQ
+317 
-324 TSEESVIVKAEEK
+324 V
-337 LEETIIVEIPEEFA
+337 
-351 EIAETEEPEVEVTA
+351 IAETEEPE
-365 ETEESEEVEVTA
+365 EVEVIA

-382 EEVEVIAEAEES
+382 EEVEVIAEIKAPV
-394 EEVEVTAETEESEEV
+394 VETFVAL
-409 EVTAETE
+409 
-416 ESEEVE
+416 
-422 VTAEAEESEEVEVT
+422 
-436 AETEEFEE
+436 
-444 VKVIAEAE
+444 
-452 ESEEA
+452 
-457 EVTTETEESEE
+457 
-468 VEEIAETE
+468 EEIQQE
-476 ESEEVEEIAEAEES
+476 
-490 EEVEVIAE
+490 
-498 AEESEEVEVT
+498 
-508 TETEESEEVEVTAE
+508 
-522 TEESEEVE
+522 
-530 VTAEAEESEEVEVT
+530 
-544 AETEEFEEVKVIAEA
+544 
-559 EESEEAEVTTETEES
+559 
-574 EEVEEIAETE
+574 
-584 ESEEVEEIAE
+584 
-594 AEESEEVE
+594 
-602 VIAEA
+602 
-607 EESEEVEVTTET
+607 
-619 EESEEVEVT
+619 
-628 AETEESEEV
+628 
-637 EVTAEAEESEE
+637 
-648 VEVTAETEEFEEV
+648 
-661 KVIAEAEES
+661 
-670 EEVEEIAEAEESE
+670 
-683 VEAFVELEETQP
+683 
-695 EMVLDEAIE
+695 DEAIE

-719 KKDVQSFANVLIAE
+719 KNDVQSFANVLLAE
-733 TEENKLVVE
+733 TEENKRVVE
-742 EALVAEEQPVV
+742 EAPVAEEQRVVEEAPVAEEQPVV
-753 EEAPIAEG
+753 EEAP
-761 KPVVEE
+761 
-767 APVAEEQLVVEE
+767 
-779 ALVAEEQPV
+779 VAEEQPV
-788 VEEAPIAEGKSV
+788 VK
-800 VEEAPVAEEQ
+800 
-810 LVVEETTIAEEK
+810 
-822 PVVPKE
+822 KE
-828 EPKRE
+828 EPERE

-854 RHAARTSVMQPSM
+854 RHAARANAMQHSVNV
-867 GERVENKPVHQVE
+867 RVENR
-880 ESPVQQVVV
+880 PVQQVVA
-889 ESRVEEQ
+889 
-896 PVKQVVV
+896 
-903 DPQVEEQPM
+903 
-912 QQVVVEPQ
+912 EPQ

-926 QQVVVEPQ
+926 QQVVVESQ
-934 VKEQPM
+934 VEEQPM
-940 QQVVVEPQ
+940 QQVVVESQ
-948 VEVQPMQQ
+948 VEEQTVQQ
-956 VVVEPQVKEQPMQ
+956 VVAEPQMEECPVQ
-969 QVVVEPQVKEQPMQ
+969 QVVA
-983 QVVVEPQVEEQLGQQ
+983 EPQVEERP
-998 MVVESQVEEKPM
+998 V
-1010 QQVVVEQVQKPISS
+1010 QQVVEEQVQKPISS

-1036 RENDMRNVLQTPP
+1036 RENDMRNVLHTPP

-1055 LALLSIPRQAAL
+1055 LALLSIPQQSAL
-1067 DNKEWLEEQ
+1067 DNTEWLDEQ

-1422 DHVKKQMK
+1422 DHVRKQMK
-1430 PNYLFQQEDLL
+1430 PNYLFKQEDLL
-1441 AKTEQSESEDELFF
+1441 AKTEQAESEDELFF
-1455 DACQFVVEQGG
+1455 EACQFVVEQGG

-1486 IEEMESQGIISE
+1486 IEEMQSQGIISE

>member
-58 LIPDDGF
+58 LVPDNGF
-65 DEDDVR
+65 DEEDESEVN
-71 EQPRFEEQH
+71 RFEEQP
-80 VQSGVYEDQPTQR
+80 VQGVAYEEPTAQR

-101 RPYVEKVVAT
+101 RPYVEKVVST

-117 QYEPDPE
+117 QYEPVRE
-124 PVVKKVSVPSQESS
+124 SVVKKASAPSQESN

-168 EKEREDLEIS
+168 VKEREDLEIS

-193 YTLSAFSEGQTT
+193 YKLSDFSEGQVPT
-205 TPSSSGR
+205 SSSHR
-212 AGNQQEEQNHSKKEE
+212 AANQQGEQQYEENKKEE

-244 QEPVVEEKEVV
+244 QVPLVEEKEVIK
-255 QEINTPQE
+255 EMSTPQE
-263 VSADEFLHKTI
+263 VSADELLHKTV
-274 AERTE
+274 AEQME
-279 DAGKEKD
+279 SAKLEKD
-286 VVVSNENSL
+286 VVVLNENNL
-295 QEELVDSQVEHED
+295 QEELVASKVEHED
-308 TILAEEMKC
+308 TILSEEIKR
-317 NTEIEKQ
+317 NTEIKQPTIEVEKQ
-324 TSEESVIVKAEEK
+324 APEESVIVKAEEK
-337 LEETIIVEIPEEFA
+337 LEETIIVEIPEEVSKV
-351 EIAETEEPEVEVTA
+351 EVIAETEELEEVVMETEAPEEVEAEGSEEVEVIAETEEVEVIAETKEPEEVVMETEEVEVIAEAEEVEVIVETEESEEVEVIAEAKESEEVEVIA
-365 ETEESEEVEVTA
+365 ETEESEEVEVIAEAKESEEVEVIAEAKELEEVEVITETEESEEVEVIA
-377 ETEES
+377 ETEESEEVEVIAEAKELEEVEVIAEAKELEEVEVITETEES
-382 EEVEVIAEAEES
+382 EEVEVIAEAEE
-394 EEVEVTAETEESEEV
+394 T
-409 EVTAETE
+409 
-416 ESEEVE
+416 
-422 VTAEAEESEEVEVT
+422 
-436 AETEEFEE
+436 
-444 VKVIAEAE
+444 
-452 ESEEA
+452 
-457 EVTTETEESEE
+457 
-468 VEEIAETE
+468 
-476 ESEEVEEIAEAEES
+476 
-490 EEVEVIAE
+490 EVIAE
-498 AEESEEVEVT
+498 TKAPVVETFV
-508 TETEESEEVEVTAE
+508 AL
-522 TEESEEVE
+522 
-530 VTAEAEESEEVEVT
+530 
-544 AETEEFEEVKVIAEA
+544 
-559 EESEEAEVTTETEES
+559 
-574 EEVEEIAETE
+574 EEIQQE
-584 ESEEVEEIAE
+584 
-594 AEESEEVE
+594 
-602 VIAEA
+602 
-607 EESEEVEVTTET
+607 
-619 EESEEVEVT
+619 
-628 AETEESEEV
+628 
-637 EVTAEAEESEE
+637 
-648 VEVTAETEEFEEV
+648 
-661 KVIAEAEES
+661 
-670 EEVEEIAEAEESE
+670 
-683 VEAFVELEETQP
+683 
-695 EMVLDEAIE
+695 DEAIE

-733 TEENKLVVE
+733 TEENRRVVE
-742 EALVAEEQPVV
+742 EAQVAEEQRVVEEAPVVEEQRVVEEAPVVEEQRVVEETPIAEEQPVV
-753 EEAPIAEG
+753 
-761 KPVVEE
+761 
-767 APVAEEQLVVEE
+767 Q
-779 ALVAEEQPV
+779 
-788 VEEAPIAEGKSV
+788 
-800 VEEAPVAEEQ
+800 
-810 LVVEETTIAEEK
+810 
-822 PVVPKE
+822 KE

-854 RHAARTSVMQPSM
+854 RHAARANAMQPSANV
-867 GERVENKPVHQVE
+867 RVENKPVQQEVAEPQVE
-880 ESPVQQVVV
+880 ERPVQQVVA
-889 ESRVEEQ
+889 E
-896 PVKQVVV
+896 
-903 DPQVEEQPM
+903 PQVEENPM
-912 QQVVVEPQ
+912 QQVVAEPQVEERPVQQVVEPQ
-920 VEEQPM
+920 VEERPV
-926 QQVVVEPQ
+926 QQ
-934 VKEQPM
+934 
-940 QQVVVEPQ
+940 
-948 VEVQPMQQ
+948 
-956 VVVEPQVKEQPMQ
+956 
-969 QVVVEPQVKEQPMQ
+969 
-983 QVVVEPQVEEQLGQQ
+983 VVEPQVEERPVQQ
-998 MVVESQVEEKPM
+998 VAEPQVEERPVQQVVAEPQVEEQPM

-1036 RENDMRNVLQTPP
+1036 RENDMRNVLHTPP

-1055 LALLSIPRQAAL
+1055 LALLSIPQQSAL
-1067 DNKEWLEEQ
+1067 DNTEWLEEQ

-1430 PNYLFQQEDLL
+1430 PNYLFKQEDLL
-1441 AKTEQSESEDELFF
+1441 AKTEQAESEDELFL

-1498 ARGTKP
+1498 GRGTKP

>member
-1 MLDWMKKLFNKEEEQ
+1 V
-16 TAMNKEVPKQIES
+16 EV
-29 QPKIPRV
+29 
-36 NHYTEAR
+36 
-43 EAQMASRNAGKCRFP
+43 
-58 LIPDDGF
+58 
-65 DEDDVR
+65 
-71 EQPRFEEQH
+71 
-80 VQSGVYEDQPTQR
+80 
-93 GIKVERSR
+93 
-101 RPYVEKVVAT
+101 
-111 YEEPEV
+111 
-117 QYEPDPE
+117 
-124 PVVKKVSVPSQESS
+124 
-138 RRPFRPTEMISP
+138 
-150 IYGYNRPSV
+150 
-159 EKKVEKQEE
+159 
-168 EKEREDLEIS
+168 
-178 VEGKSVVDAWLEKKG
+178 
-193 YTLSAFSEGQTT
+193 
-205 TPSSSGR
+205 
-212 AGNQQEEQNHSKKEE
+212 
-227 KSVVDQWLE
+227 
-236 KNGYEIER
+236 
-244 QEPVVEEKEVV
+244 
-255 QEINTPQE
+255 
-263 VSADEFLHKTI
+263 I
-274 AERTE
+274 AE
-279 DAGKEKD
+279 
-286 VVVSNENSL
+286 
-295 QEELVDSQVEHED
+295 
-308 TILAEEMKC
+308 AEEV
-317 NTEIEKQ
+317 E
-324 TSEESVIVKAEEK
+324 VIV
-337 LEETIIVEIPEEFA
+337 
-351 EIAETEEPEVEVTA
+351 ETEESEEVEVIAEAEEVEVIVETEESEEVEVIA
-365 ETEESEEVEVTA
+365 ETEESEEVEVIAETEESEEVEVIA
-377 ETEES
+377 EAKELEEVEVITETEES

-394 EEVEVTAETEESEEV
+394 EEAE
-409 EVTAETE
+409 
-416 ESEEVE
+416 
-422 VTAEAEESEEVEVT
+422 
-436 AETEEFEE
+436 
-444 VKVIAEAE
+444 VIAEAE
-452 ESEEA
+452 EL
-457 EVTTETEESEE
+457 
-468 VEEIAETE
+468 
-476 ESEEVEEIAEAEES
+476 

-498 AEESEEVEVT
+498 AEET
-508 TETEESEEVEVTAE
+508 
-522 TEESEEVE
+522 
-530 VTAEAEESEEVEVT
+530 
-544 AETEEFEEVKVIAEA
+544 
-559 EESEEAEVTTETEES
+559 
-574 EEVEEIAETE
+574 
-584 ESEEVEEIAE
+584 
-594 AEESEEVE
+594 E
-602 VIAEA
+602 VIAETKA
-607 EESEEVEVTTET
+607 PVVETFV
-619 EESEEVEVT
+619 
-628 AETEESEEV
+628 AL
-637 EVTAEAEESEE
+637 
-648 VEVTAETEEFEEV
+648 
-661 KVIAEAEES
+661 
-670 EEVEEIAEAEESE
+670 EEIQQE
-683 VEAFVELEETQP
+683 
-695 EMVLDEAIE
+695 DEAIE

-733 TEENKLVVE
+733 TEENRRVVE
-742 EALVAEEQPVV
+742 EAQVAEEQRVVEEAPVVEEQRVVEETPVVEEQRVVEETPIAEEQPVV
-753 EEAPIAEG
+753 
-761 KPVVEE
+761 
-767 APVAEEQLVVEE
+767 Q
-779 ALVAEEQPV
+779 
-788 VEEAPIAEGKSV
+788 
-800 VEEAPVAEEQ
+800 
-810 LVVEETTIAEEK
+810 
-822 PVVPKE
+822 KE

-854 RHAARTSVMQPSM
+854 RHAARANAMQPSANV
-867 GERVENKPVHQVE
+867 RVENKPVQQEVAEPQVE
-880 ESPVQQVVV
+880 ERPVQQVVA
-889 ESRVEEQ
+889 E
-896 PVKQVVV
+896 
-903 DPQVEEQPM
+903 PQVEENPM

-920 VEEQPM
+920 VEERPV
-926 QQVVVEPQ
+926 QQVVA
-934 VKEQPM
+934 
-940 QQVVVEPQ
+940 EPQ
-948 VEVQPMQQ
+948 VE
-956 VVVEPQVKEQPMQ
+956 EN
-969 QVVVEPQVKEQPMQ
+969 PMQ
-983 QVVVEPQVEEQLGQQ
+983 QVVVEPQVEERPVQQ
-998 MVVESQVEEKPM
+998 VVEPQVEERPVQQVVAEPQVEEQPM

-1036 RENDMRNVLQTPP
+1036 RENDMRNVLHTPP

-1055 LALLSIPRQAAL
+1055 LALLSIPQQSAL
-1067 DNKEWLEEQ
+1067 DNTEWLEEQ

-1430 PNYLFQQEDLL
+1430 PNYLFKQEDLL
-1441 AKTEQSESEDELFF
+1441 AKTEQAESEDELFL

-1498 ARGTKP
+1498 GRGTKP

>member
-1 MLDWMKKLFNKEEEQ
+1 
-16 TAMNKEVPKQIES
+16 
-29 QPKIPRV
+29 
-36 NHYTEAR
+36 
-43 EAQMASRNAGKCRFP
+43 
-58 LIPDDGF
+58 
-65 DEDDVR
+65 
-71 EQPRFEEQH
+71 
-80 VQSGVYEDQPTQR
+80 
-93 GIKVERSR
+93 
-101 RPYVEKVVAT
+101 
-111 YEEPEV
+111 
-117 QYEPDPE
+117 
-124 PVVKKVSVPSQESS
+124 
-138 RRPFRPTEMISP
+138 
-150 IYGYNRPSV
+150 
-159 EKKVEKQEE
+159 
-168 EKEREDLEIS
+168 
-178 VEGKSVVDAWLEKKG
+178 
-193 YTLSAFSEGQTT
+193 
-205 TPSSSGR
+205 
-212 AGNQQEEQNHSKKEE
+212 
-227 KSVVDQWLE
+227 
-236 KNGYEIER
+236 
-244 QEPVVEEKEVV
+244 
-255 QEINTPQE
+255 
-263 VSADEFLHKTI
+263 
-274 AERTE
+274 
-279 DAGKEKD
+279 
-286 VVVSNENSL
+286 
-295 QEELVDSQVEHED
+295 
-308 TILAEEMKC
+308 
-317 NTEIEKQ
+317 
-324 TSEESVIVKAEEK
+324 
-337 LEETIIVEIPEEFA
+337 
-351 EIAETEEPEVEVTA
+351 IAETEEQ
-365 ETEESEEVEVTA
+365 EEVEAIA
-377 ETEES
+377 EAEERK
-382 EEVEVIAEAEES
+382 EVEVIAETEAP
-394 EEVEVTAETEESEEV
+394 EEVEPVV
-409 EVTAETE
+409 
-416 ESEEVE
+416 
-422 VTAEAEESEEVEVT
+422 
-436 AETEEFEE
+436 
-444 VKVIAEAE
+444 
-452 ESEEA
+452 
-457 EVTTETEESEE
+457 
-468 VEEIAETE
+468 
-476 ESEEVEEIAEAEES
+476 
-490 EEVEVIAE
+490 
-498 AEESEEVEVT
+498 
-508 TETEESEEVEVTAE
+508 
-522 TEESEEVE
+522 
-530 VTAEAEESEEVEVT
+530 
-544 AETEEFEEVKVIAEA
+544 
-559 EESEEAEVTTETEES
+559 
-574 EEVEEIAETE
+574 
-584 ESEEVEEIAE
+584 
-594 AEESEEVE
+594 
-602 VIAEA
+602 
-607 EESEEVEVTTET
+607 
-619 EESEEVEVT
+619 
-628 AETEESEEV
+628 
-637 EVTAEAEESEE
+637 
-648 VEVTAETEEFEEV
+648 
-661 KVIAEAEES
+661 
-670 EEVEEIAEAEESE
+670 
-683 VEAFVELEETQP
+683 LEETQQ
-695 EMVLDEAIE
+695 EMVLNEAIE
-704 QKSEFIHVAEADEQT
+704 QKNEFIHVAEADEQT
-719 KKDVQSFANVLIAE
+719 KKDVQSFADVLI
-733 TEENKLVVE
+733 TEEQLVVE
-742 EALVAEEQPVV
+742 ETPIVEEQPVAEEIPIV
-753 EEAPIAEG
+753 EEQ
-761 KPVVEE
+761 PVVEE

-779 ALVAEEQPV
+779 TPILEEQPV
-788 VEEAPIAEGKSV
+788 VEET
-800 VEEAPVAEEQ
+800 PVAEEQ
-810 LVVEETTIAEEK
+810 LVVEETPIVEEQ
-822 PVVPKE
+822 PVVEEAPIVEEQPVVQKE

-854 RHAARTSVMQPSM
+854 RHAARTNAMQPSM
-867 GERVENKPVHQVE
+867 SERVENKSVHQVE
-880 ESPVQQVVV
+880 E
-889 ESRVEEQ
+889 
-896 PVKQVVV
+896 K
-903 DPQVEEQPM
+903 PM

-920 VEEQPM
+920 VEEQP
-926 QQVVVEPQ
+926 V
-934 VKEQPM
+934 

-948 VEVQPMQQ
+948 VEEQPVQQ
-956 VVVEPQVKEQPMQ
+956 VVEPQVE
-969 QVVVEPQVKEQPMQ
+969 ERPMQ
-983 QVVVEPQVEEQLGQQ
+983 QVVVEPQVEE
-998 MVVESQVEEKPM
+998 KPM
-1010 QQVVVEQVQKPISS
+1010 QQVVVEPQVEEKLMQQVVVEPQVEEKPVQQVVAEQVQKPISS
-1024 TEVQEKAYVVNQ
+1024 TEVEEKAYVVNQ
-1036 RENDMRNVLQTPP
+1036 RENDVRNVLQTPP
-1049 TYTVPP
+1049 TYTIPP
-1055 LALLSIPRQAAL
+1055 LTLLSIPQQAAL
-1067 DNKEWLEEQ
+1067 DNTEWLEEQ

-1430 PNYLFQQEDLL
+1430 PNYLFKQEDLL
-1441 AKTEQSESEDELFF
+1441 AKTEQAESEDELFL

-1498 ARGTKP
+1498 GRGTKP

>member
-58 LIPDDGF
+58 LVPDNGF
-65 DEDDVR
+65 DEEDESEVN
-71 EQPRFEEQH
+71 RFEEQP
-80 VQSGVYEDQPTQR
+80 VQGVTYEEPTAQR

-101 RPYVEKVVAT
+101 RSYVEKVVST
-111 YEEPEV
+111 YEESEV
-117 QYEPDPE
+117 QYEPVRE
-124 PVVKKVSVPSQESS
+124 SVVKKASAPSQESN

-159 EKKVEKQEE
+159 EKKEEKQEE
-168 EKEREDLEIS
+168 VKEREDLEIS

-193 YTLSAFSEGQTT
+193 YKLSDFSEGQAPT
-205 TPSSSGR
+205 SSSHR
-212 AGNQQEEQNHSKKEE
+212 AANQQGEQQYEENKKEE

-244 QEPVVEEKEVV
+244 QVPLVEEKEVI
-255 QEINTPQE
+255 QEMSTPQE
-263 VSADEFLHKTI
+263 VSADELLHKTV
-274 AERTE
+274 AEQME
-279 DAGKEKD
+279 SAKLEKD
-286 VVVSNENSL
+286 VVVLNENNL
-295 QEELVDSQVEHED
+295 QEELVASKVEHED
-308 TILAEEMKC
+308 TILSEEIKR
-317 NTEIEKQ
+317 NTEIKQPTIEVEKQ
-324 TSEESVIVKAEEK
+324 APEESVIVKAEEK
-337 LEETIIVEIPEEFA
+337 LEETIIVEIPEEV
-351 EIAETEEPEVEVTA
+351 EVIAEAKELEEVEVIAEAKELEEVEVIAEAKELEEVEVIAEAKELEEVEVIAEAKELEEVEVIAEAEELEEVEVIAEAEESEEAEVIA
-365 ETEESEEVEVTA
+365 ETEESEEAEVIAEAEESEEAEVIA

-394 EEVEVTAETEESEEV
+394 EEAE
-409 EVTAETE
+409 
-416 ESEEVE
+416 
-422 VTAEAEESEEVEVT
+422 
-436 AETEEFEE
+436 
-444 VKVIAEAE
+444 VIAEAE
-452 ESEEA
+452 EL
-457 EVTTETEESEE
+457 
-468 VEEIAETE
+468 
-476 ESEEVEEIAEAEES
+476 

-498 AEESEEVEVT
+498 AEESEEV
-508 TETEESEEVEVTAE
+508 
-522 TEESEEVE
+522 
-530 VTAEAEESEEVEVT
+530 
-544 AETEEFEEVKVIAEA
+544 
-559 EESEEAEVTTETEES
+559 
-574 EEVEEIAETE
+574 
-584 ESEEVEEIAE
+584 
-594 AEESEEVE
+594 
-602 VIAEA
+602 
-607 EESEEVEVTTET
+607 
-619 EESEEVEVT
+619 
-628 AETEESEEV
+628 
-637 EVTAEAEESEE
+637 
-648 VEVTAETEEFEEV
+648 
-661 KVIAEAEES
+661 
-670 EEVEEIAEAEESE
+670 
-683 VEAFVELEETQP
+683 
-695 EMVLDEAIE
+695 EAIE

-733 TEENKLVVE
+733 TEENRRVVE
-742 EALVAEEQPVV
+742 EAQVAEEQRVVEEAPVVEEQRVVEETPVVEEQRVIEETPIAEEQPVV
-753 EEAPIAEG
+753 
-761 KPVVEE
+761 
-767 APVAEEQLVVEE
+767 Q
-779 ALVAEEQPV
+779 
-788 VEEAPIAEGKSV
+788 
-800 VEEAPVAEEQ
+800 
-810 LVVEETTIAEEK
+810 
-822 PVVPKE
+822 KE

-854 RHAARTSVMQPSM
+854 RHAARANAMQPSANV
-867 GERVENKPVHQVE
+867 RVENKPVQQEVAEPQVE
-880 ESPVQQVVV
+880 ERPVQQVVA
-889 ESRVEEQ
+889 E
-896 PVKQVVV
+896 
-903 DPQVEEQPM
+903 PQVEENPM

-920 VEEQPM
+920 VEERPV
-926 QQVVVEPQ
+926 QQVVA
-934 VKEQPM
+934 
-940 QQVVVEPQ
+940 EPQ
-948 VEVQPMQQ
+948 VEERPVQQ
-956 VVVEPQVKEQPMQ
+956 VVAEPQVEERP
-969 QVVVEPQVKEQPMQ
+969 VQ
-983 QVVVEPQVEEQLGQQ
+983 QVVVEPQVEERPVQQ
-998 MVVESQVEEKPM
+998 VVVEPQVEERPVQQVVEPQVEEQPM

-1036 RENDMRNVLQTPP
+1036 RENDMRNVLHTPL

-1055 LALLSIPRQAAL
+1055 LALLSIPQQSAL
-1067 DNKEWLEEQ
+1067 DNTEWLEEQ

-1430 PNYLFQQEDLL
+1430 PNYLFKQEDLL
-1441 AKTEQSESEDELFF
+1441 AKTEQAESEDELFL

-1498 ARGTKP
+1498 GRGTKP

>member
-58 LIPDDGF
+58 LVPDNGF
-65 DEDDVR
+65 DEEDESEVN
-71 EQPRFEEQH
+71 RFEEQP
-80 VQSGVYEDQPTQR
+80 VQGVTYEEPTAQR

-101 RPYVEKVVAT
+101 RPYVEKVVST

-117 QYEPDPE
+117 QYEPVRE
-124 PVVKKVSVPSQESS
+124 SVVKKASTPAQESN

-159 EKKVEKQEE
+159 EKKEEKQEE
-168 EKEREDLEIS
+168 VKEREDLEIS

-193 YTLSAFSEGQTT
+193 YTLSDFSEGQAPT
-205 TPSSSGR
+205 SSSHR
-212 AGNQQEEQNHSKKEE
+212 AANQQGEQQYEENKKEE

-244 QEPVVEEKEVV
+244 QVPLVEEKEVI
-255 QEINTPQE
+255 QEMSTPQE
-263 VSADEFLHKTI
+263 VSADELLHKTV
-274 AERTE
+274 AEQME
-279 DAGKEKD
+279 SAKLEKD
-286 VVVSNENSL
+286 VVVLNENNL
-295 QEELVDSQVEHED
+295 QEELVASKVEHED
-308 TILAEEMKC
+308 TILSEEIKR
-317 NTEIEKQ
+317 NTEIKQPTIEVEKQ
-324 TSEESVIVKAEEK
+324 APEESVIVKAEEK
-337 LEETIIVEIPEEFA
+337 LEETIIVEIPEE
-351 EIAETEEPEVEVTA
+351 V
-365 ETEESEEVEVTA
+365 SK
-377 ETEES
+377 
-382 EEVEVIAEAEES
+382 VEVI
-394 EEVEVTAETEESEEV
+394 
-409 EVTAETE
+409 
-416 ESEEVE
+416 
-422 VTAEAEESEEVEVT
+422 

-444 VKVIAEAE
+444 VVMETEAPEEVEVITETE
-452 ESEEA
+452 ELEEA
-457 EVTTETEESEE
+457 EV
-468 VEEIAETE
+468 
-476 ESEEVEEIAEAEES
+476 IAEAEES

-498 AEESEEVEVT
+498 AEESEEVEVIT
-508 TETEESEEVEVTAE
+508 ETEELEEVEVIAETEELEEVEVITETEESEEVEV
-522 TEESEEVE
+522 
-530 VTAEAEESEEVEVT
+530 
-544 AETEEFEEVKVIAEA
+544 I
-559 EESEEAEVTTETEES
+559 TET
-574 EEVEEIAETE
+574 
-584 ESEEVEEIAE
+584 
-594 AEESEEVE
+594 EESEEVE

-607 EESEEVEVTTET
+607 EESEEVEVIAEVEESEEAEVIAEV
-619 EESEEVEVT
+619 EESEEVE
-628 AETEESEEV
+628 
-637 EVTAEAEESEE
+637 
-648 VEVTAETEEFEEV
+648 
-661 KVIAEAEES
+661 VIAEAEES
-670 EEVEEIAEAEESE
+670 EEAEVIAEINAPVVETFVALEEIQQE
-683 VEAFVELEETQP
+683 
-695 EMVLDEAIE
+695 DEAIE

-719 KKDVQSFANVLIAE
+719 KKDVQSFADVLIAE
-733 TEENKLVVE
+733 
-742 EALVAEEQPVV
+742 EQ
-753 EEAPIAEG
+753 
-761 KPVVEE
+761 PVVEE
-767 APVAEEQLVVEE
+767 APVAEEQSVVEE
-779 ALVAEEQPV
+779 APVVEEQPVAEETLVAEEQRVVEEAPVVEEQSVVEEAPVVEEQPVAEETLVAEEQPV
-788 VEEAPIAEGKSV
+788 V
-800 VEEAPVAEEQ
+800 Q
-810 LVVEETTIAEEK
+810 
-822 PVVPKE
+822 KE

-854 RHAARTSVMQPSM
+854 RHAARANAMQPSANV
-867 GERVENKPVHQVE
+867 RVENKPVQQEVAEPQVE
-880 ESPVQQVVV
+880 ERPVQQVVA
-889 ESRVEEQ
+889 E
-896 PVKQVVV
+896 
-903 DPQVEEQPM
+903 PQVEEHPV
-912 QQVVVEPQ
+912 QQVVAEPQ
-920 VEEQPM
+920 VEEQPI
-926 QQVVVEPQ
+926 
-934 VKEQPM
+934 
-940 QQVVVEPQ
+940 
-948 VEVQPMQQ
+948 
-956 VVVEPQVKEQPMQ
+956 
-969 QVVVEPQVKEQPMQ
+969 
-983 QVVVEPQVEEQLGQQ
+983 
-998 MVVESQVEEKPM
+998 

-1036 RENDMRNVLQTPP
+1036 RENDMRNVLHTPP

-1055 LALLSIPRQAAL
+1055 LALLSIPQQSAL
-1067 DNKEWLEEQ
+1067 DNTEWLEEQ

-1430 PNYLFQQEDLL
+1430 PNYLFKQEDLL
-1441 AKTEQSESEDELFF
+1441 AKTEQAESEDELFL

-1498 ARGTKP
+1498 GRGTKP

>member
-58 LIPDDGF
+58 LVPDNGF
-65 DEDDVR
+65 DEEDESEVN
-71 EQPRFEEQH
+71 RFEEQP
-80 VQSGVYEDQPTQR
+80 VQGVTYEEPTAQR

-101 RPYVEKVVAT
+101 RPYVEKVVST

-117 QYEPDPE
+117 QYEPVRE
-124 PVVKKVSVPSQESS
+124 SVVKKASTPAQESN

-159 EKKVEKQEE
+159 EKKEEKQEE
-168 EKEREDLEIS
+168 VKEREDLEIS

-193 YTLSAFSEGQTT
+193 YTLSDFSEGQAPT
-205 TPSSSGR
+205 SSSHR
-212 AGNQQEEQNHSKKEE
+212 AANQQGEQQYKENKKEE

-244 QEPVVEEKEVV
+244 QVPLVEEKEVI
-255 QEINTPQE
+255 QEMSTPQE
-263 VSADEFLHKTI
+263 VSADELLHKTV
-274 AERTE
+274 AEQME
-279 DAGKEKD
+279 SAKLEKD
-286 VVVSNENSL
+286 VVVLNENNL
-295 QEELVDSQVEHED
+295 QEELVASKVEHED
-308 TILAEEMKC
+308 TILSEEIKR
-317 NTEIEKQ
+317 NTEIKQPTIEVEKQ
-324 TSEESVIVKAEEK
+324 APEESVIVKAEEK
-337 LEETIIVEIPEEFA
+337 LEETIIVEIPEEVSKV
-351 EIAETEEPEVEVTA
+351 EVIAETEEFEEVVMETEAPEEVEVITETEESEEA
-365 ETEESEEVEVTA
+365 EVIAEAEESEEVEVITETEELEEVEVIAEAEESEEVEVITETEELEEVEVIAETEELEEVEVITETEESEEVEVITETEESEEA
-377 ETEES
+377 EVIAEVEES

-394 EEVEVTAETEESEEV
+394 EEA
-409 EVTAETE
+409 
-416 ESEEVE
+416 
-422 VTAEAEESEEVEVT
+422 
-436 AETEEFEE
+436 
-444 VKVIAEAE
+444 
-452 ESEEA
+452 
-457 EVTTETEESEE
+457 
-468 VEEIAETE
+468 
-476 ESEEVEEIAEAEES
+476 
-490 EEVEVIAE
+490 EVIAE
-498 AEESEEVEVT
+498 INAPVVETFV
-508 TETEESEEVEVTAE
+508 AL
-522 TEESEEVE
+522 
-530 VTAEAEESEEVEVT
+530 
-544 AETEEFEEVKVIAEA
+544 
-559 EESEEAEVTTETEES
+559 
-574 EEVEEIAETE
+574 EEIQQE
-584 ESEEVEEIAE
+584 
-594 AEESEEVE
+594 
-602 VIAEA
+602 
-607 EESEEVEVTTET
+607 
-619 EESEEVEVT
+619 
-628 AETEESEEV
+628 
-637 EVTAEAEESEE
+637 
-648 VEVTAETEEFEEV
+648 
-661 KVIAEAEES
+661 
-670 EEVEEIAEAEESE
+670 
-683 VEAFVELEETQP
+683 
-695 EMVLDEAIE
+695 DEAIE

-719 KKDVQSFANVLIAE
+719 KKDVQSFADVLI
-733 TEENKLVVE
+733 
-742 EALVAEEQPVV
+742 AEEQPVV
-753 EEAPIAEG
+753 EEAPVVEKQPVAEETLVAEEQR
-761 KPVVEE
+761 VVEE
-767 APVAEEQLVVEE
+767 APVAEEQQVVEE
-779 ALVAEEQPV
+779 APVVEEQSVVEEAPVVEEQPVAEETPVAEEQPV
-788 VEEAPIAEGKSV
+788 V
-800 VEEAPVAEEQ
+800 Q
-810 LVVEETTIAEEK
+810 
-822 PVVPKE
+822 KE

-854 RHAARTSVMQPSM
+854 RHAARANAMQPSANV
-867 GERVENKPVHQVE
+867 RVENKPVQQEVAEPQVE
-880 ESPVQQVVV
+880 ERPVQQVAAEPQMEEHPVQQVVA
-889 ESRVEEQ
+889 
-896 PVKQVVV
+896 K
-903 DPQVEEQPM
+903 PQVEEQTM
-912 QQVVVEPQ
+912 KQVVAEPQ
-920 VEEQPM
+920 VEEQPI
-926 QQVVVEPQ
+926 
-934 VKEQPM
+934 
-940 QQVVVEPQ
+940 
-948 VEVQPMQQ
+948 
-956 VVVEPQVKEQPMQ
+956 
-969 QVVVEPQVKEQPMQ
+969 
-983 QVVVEPQVEEQLGQQ
+983 
-998 MVVESQVEEKPM
+998 

-1036 RENDMRNVLQTPP
+1036 RENDMRNVLHTPP

-1055 LALLSIPRQAAL
+1055 LALLSIPQQSAL
-1067 DNKEWLEEQ
+1067 DNTEWLEEQ

-1430 PNYLFQQEDLL
+1430 PNYLFKQEDLL
-1441 AKTEQSESEDELFF
+1441 AKTEQAESEDELFL

-1498 ARGTKP
+1498 GRGTKP

>member
-1 MLDWMKKLFNKEEEQ
+1 MLDWMKKLFNKEEEK
-16 TAMNKEVPKQIES
+16 TVMNKEVPAQIES

-58 LIPDDGF
+58 LIPDNGF
-65 DEDDVR
+65 DEEDVR
-71 EQPRFEEQH
+71 ELPNFEEQPI
-80 VQSGVYEDQPTQR
+80 QRGAYEEQPTQR

-101 RPYVEKVVAT
+101 RPYVETEAPT
-111 YEEPEV
+111 YEEPEL
-117 QYEPDPE
+117 QYEPEPE
-124 PVVKKVSVPSQESS
+124 PVVKKAFVPSQESN

-159 EKKVEKQEE
+159 ETKVVQEE
-168 EKEREDLEIS
+168 EKVREDLEIS
-178 VEGKSVVDAWLEKKG
+178 VEGKAVVDAWLEKKG
-193 YTLSAFSEGQTT
+193 YTLSDFSGVLQG
-205 TPSSSGR
+205 SSSVKNGVNER
-212 AGNQQEEQNHSKKEE
+212 SNKVEE
-227 KSVVDQWLE
+227 KSVVDTWLE
-236 KNGYEIER
+236 KNGYEVER
-244 QEPVVEEKEVV
+244 QAPSLEE
-255 QEINTPQE
+255 
-263 VSADEFLHKTI
+263 SLSDDLLHKTVGQHVEKEATI
-274 AERTE
+274 VQALKQEQDVVALSSTE
-279 DAGKEKD
+279 D
-286 VVVSNENSL
+286 NEETL
-295 QEELVDSQVEHED
+295 QEESIDSKVEHVYS
-308 TILAEEMKC
+308 ILTEENEC
-317 NTEIEKQ
+317 NTEIEETVAEVAANQ
-324 TSEESVIVKAEEK
+324 VEEETLEDVVIVKADEK
-337 LEETIIVEIPEEFA
+337 LEETITIEIPDAFEEEAKEA
-351 EIAETEEPEVEVTA
+351 EEVVELEKPEEAAEEVVELEKSEEATEEVVGLEEAKEATEEVVELEKSEEATEEVVELEKSEEAAEEVVELEKPEEATEEVVKLEETEEA
-365 ETEESEEVEVTA
+365 IEEVA
-377 ETEES
+377 ELE
-382 EEVEVIAEAEES
+382 EAEEAT
-394 EEVEVTAETEESEEV
+394 EEVV
-409 EVTAETE
+409 ELE
-416 ESEEVE
+416 
-422 VTAEAEESEEVEVT
+422 EAEEAAEEVVEL
-436 AETEEFEE
+436 E
-444 VKVIAEAE
+444 K
-452 ESEEA
+452 SEEA
-457 EVTTETEESEE
+457 TEE
-468 VEEIAETE
+468 V
-476 ESEEVEEIAEAEES
+476 
-490 EEVEVIAE
+490 
-498 AEESEEVEVT
+498 
-508 TETEESEEVEVTAE
+508 
-522 TEESEEVE
+522 
-530 VTAEAEESEEVEVT
+530 
-544 AETEEFEEVKVIAEA
+544 
-559 EESEEAEVTTETEES
+559 
-574 EEVEEIAETE
+574 
-584 ESEEVEEIAE
+584 
-594 AEESEEVE
+594 
-602 VIAEA
+602 
-607 EESEEVEVTTET
+607 
-619 EESEEVEVT
+619 
-628 AETEESEEV
+628 
-637 EVTAEAEESEE
+637 
-648 VEVTAETEEFEEV
+648 
-661 KVIAEAEES
+661 
-670 EEVEEIAEAEESE
+670 
-683 VEAFVELEETQP
+683 VELEETK
-695 EMVLDEAIE
+695 EATE
-704 QKSEFIHVAEADEQT
+704 EVAELEKSEEATEEVVELEEAKEATEEVVELEETKEATEEVAELEKSEEATEEVVELEEAKEATEEVVELEETKEATEEVVELEESKEAEEVVELEKSEEATEEVAELEGTKEEEPISQETVIEETMNTDLVENTPVAEQPVISQQETITFKEESEVFVPVSETDEQT
-719 KKDVQSFANVLIAE
+719 KKDVQNFANVLI
-733 TEENKLVVE
+733 E
-742 EALVAEEQPVV
+742 EAEEKKQVAEEQP
-753 EEAPIAEG
+753 
-761 KPVVEE
+761 
-767 APVAEEQLVVEE
+767 
-779 ALVAEEQPV
+779 ALQ
-788 VEEAPIAEGKSV
+788 I
-800 VEEAPVAEEQ
+800 
-810 LVVEETTIAEEK
+810 
-822 PVVPKE
+822 E

-842 VMLKQDRTRLME
+842 VMLKQDRKKLME
-854 RHAARTSVMQPSM
+854 RHAARTNVMQSTVS
-867 GERVENKPVHQVE
+867 ERVEEKPVQQVVVEPQAEEKPMQQVVVDLQVEEKPVQQVVVDPQVEEKPVQQVVVDPQVE

-889 ESRVEEQ
+889 EAQVEEKPMQ
-896 PVKQVVV
+896 QVVV
-903 DPQVEEQPM
+903 EAQVEEKPMQQVVVEAQVEEKPM

-920 VEEQPM
+920 VEE
-926 QQVVVEPQ
+926 
-934 VKEQPM
+934 
-940 QQVVVEPQ
+940 
-948 VEVQPMQQ
+948 
-956 VVVEPQVKEQPMQ
+956 
-969 QVVVEPQVKEQPMQ
+969 
-983 QVVVEPQVEEQLGQQ
+983 
-998 MVVESQVEEKPM
+998 KPM
-1010 QQVVVEQVQKPISS
+1010 QQVVVAGQVQESISS

-1036 RENDMRNVLQTPP
+1036 KENDMRNVLQAPP
-1049 TYTVPP
+1049 KYELPP
-1055 LALLSIPRQAAL
+1055 LTLLSIPQQAAL
-1067 DNKEWLEEQ
+1067 DNTEWLEEQ
-1076 KELLDT
+1076 EELLNT

-1229 KLMLIDPK
+1229 KLILIDPK

-1282 GARDLTRYNTIVSE
+1282 GARDLTRYNTIVSG

-1414 DDEIEKTV
+1414 DDEIERTV

-1430 PNYLFQQEDLL
+1430 PNYLFKQEDLL
-1441 AKTEQSESEDELFF
+1441 AKSEQSESEDELFF

-1498 ARGTKP
+1498 GRGTKP

>member
-1 MLDWMKKLFNKEEEQ
+1 MLDWMKKLFNKEEEK
-16 TAMNKEVPKQIES
+16 TAMNKEVPKQIVS

-58 LIPDDGF
+58 LIPDNGF
-65 DEDDVR
+65 DEEDVR
-71 EQPRFEEQH
+71 ELPNFEEQPI
-80 VQSGVYEDQPTQR
+80 QRGTYEEQPTQR
-93 GIKVERSR
+93 GTKVERSR
-101 RPYVEKVVAT
+101 RPYVETEAPT
-111 YEEPEV
+111 YEEPEL
-117 QYEPDPE
+117 QYEPEPE
-124 PVVKKVSVPSQESS
+124 PVVKKAFVPSQESN

-159 EKKVEKQEE
+159 ETKVVQEE

-178 VEGKSVVDAWLEKKG
+178 VEGKAVVDAWLEKKG
-193 YTLSAFSEGQTT
+193 YTLSDFSGVLQG
-205 TPSSSGR
+205 SSSVKNGVNER
-212 AGNQQEEQNHSKKEE
+212 SNKVEE
-227 KSVVDQWLE
+227 KSVVDTWLE
-236 KNGYEIER
+236 KNGYEVER
-244 QEPVVEEKEVV
+244 QAPSLEE
-255 QEINTPQE
+255 
-263 VSADEFLHKTI
+263 SLSDDLLHKTVGQHVEEEATI
-274 AERTE
+274 VQALKQEQDVVALSSTE
-279 DAGKEKD
+279 D
-286 VVVSNENSL
+286 NEETL
-295 QEELVDSQVEHED
+295 QEESIDSKVEHVYS
-308 TILAEEMKC
+308 ILTEENEC
-317 NTEIEKQ
+317 NTEIEETVAEVAANQ
-324 TSEESVIVKAEEK
+324 VEEETLEDVVIVKADEK
-337 LEETIIVEIPEEFA
+337 LEETITIEIPDAFE
-351 EIAETEEPEVEVTA
+351 
-365 ETEESEEVEVTA
+365 EESK
-377 ETEES
+377 
-382 EEVEVIAEAEES
+382 EAEEV
-394 EEVEVTAETEESEEV
+394 VELEESK
-409 EVTAETE
+409 
-416 ESEEVE
+416 
-422 VTAEAEESEEVEVT
+422 EAEEVAELEEPKEAEEVVELEGSEE
-436 AETEEFEE
+436 AEEA
-444 VKVIAEAE
+444 AELE

-457 EVTTETEESEE
+457 EEVAELEESK
-468 VEEIAETE
+468 
-476 ESEEVEEIAEAEES
+476 EAEEVAEL
-490 EEVEVIAE
+490 EEPKE
-498 AEESEEVEVT
+498 AEEV
-508 TETEESEEVEVTAE
+508 AE
-522 TEESEEVE
+522 L
-530 VTAEAEESEEVEVT
+530 
-544 AETEEFEEVKVIAEA
+544 
-559 EESEEAEVTTETEES
+559 EESEEAEEVVELEESKEAEEVVELEEPKEAEEVVELEES
-574 EEVEEIAETE
+574 EEAEEVAELE
-584 ESEEVEEIAE
+584 ESEEAEEAVELEESKEIESVTEFALEETPQEEVIEETMNTGSLENIAVEEQP
-594 AEESEEVE
+594 
-602 VIAEA
+602 VI
-607 EESEEVEVTTET
+607 SQQET
-619 EESEEVEVT
+619 I
-628 AETEESEEV
+628 
-637 EVTAEAEESEE
+637 
-648 VEVTAETEEFEEV
+648 EFM
-661 KVIAEAEES
+661 
-670 EEVEEIAEAEESE
+670 EESE
-683 VEAFVELEETQP
+683 VFVP
-695 EMVLDEAIE
+695 V
-704 QKSEFIHVAEADEQT
+704 SEADEQT
-719 KKDVQSFANVLIAE
+719 KKDVQSFANVLIEEAE
-733 TEENKLVVE
+733 EKKQVVE
-742 EALVAEEQPVV
+742 EQP
-753 EEAPIAEG
+753 AA
-761 KPVVEE
+761 
-767 APVAEEQLVVEE
+767 Q
-779 ALVAEEQPV
+779 
-788 VEEAPIAEGKSV
+788 
-800 VEEAPVAEEQ
+800 
-810 LVVEETTIAEEK
+810 
-822 PVVPKE
+822 KE

-842 VMLKQDRTRLME
+842 VMLKQDRKKLME
-854 RHAARTSVMQPSM
+854 RHAVRTNVTQSTV
-867 GERVENKPVHQVE
+867 GERVTEKPM
-880 ESPVQQVVV
+880 QQVVV
-889 ESRVEEQ
+889 ETQVEEKPMQ
-896 PVKQVVV
+896 QVVV
-903 DPQVEEQPM
+903 EAQVEEKPMQQVVVEAQVEEKPMQQVVVEAQVEEKPM

-920 VEEQPM
+920 VEERPM
-926 QQVVVEPQ
+926 QQVAVEA
-934 VKEQPM
+934 
-940 QQVVVEPQ
+940 Q
-948 VEVQPMQQ
+948 VE
-956 VVVEPQVKEQPMQ
+956 EK
-969 QVVVEPQVKEQPMQ
+969 PMQ
-983 QVVVEPQVEEQLGQQ
+983 QVVVEPQVEE
-998 MVVESQVEEKPM
+998 KPM
-1010 QQVVVEQVQKPISS
+1010 QQVVVAEQ
-1024 TEVQEKAYVVNQ
+1024 VQEKAYVVNQ
-1036 RENDMRNVLQTPP
+1036 KENDMRNVLQTPP
-1049 TYTVPP
+1049 KYEFPP
-1055 LALLSIPRQAAL
+1055 LTLLTIPQQAAL
-1067 DNKEWLEEQ
+1067 DNTEWLEEQ
-1076 KELLDT
+1076 EELLNT

-1229 KLMLIDPK
+1229 KLILIDPK

-1282 GARDLTRYNTIVSE
+1282 GARDLTRYNTIVSG

-1365 RIAFTVSSQVDSRT
+1365 RISFTVSSQVDSRT

-1414 DDEIEKTV
+1414 DDEIERTV

-1430 PNYLFQQEDLL
+1430 PNYLFKQEDLL
-1441 AKTEQSESEDELFF
+1441 AKSEQSESEDELFF

>member
-1 MLDWMKKLFNKEEEQ
+1 
-16 TAMNKEVPKQIES
+16 
-29 QPKIPRV
+29 
-36 NHYTEAR
+36 
-43 EAQMASRNAGKCRFP
+43 
-58 LIPDDGF
+58 
-65 DEDDVR
+65 
-71 EQPRFEEQH
+71 
-80 VQSGVYEDQPTQR
+80 
-93 GIKVERSR
+93 
-101 RPYVEKVVAT
+101 
-111 YEEPEV
+111 
-117 QYEPDPE
+117 
-124 PVVKKVSVPSQESS
+124 
-138 RRPFRPTEMISP
+138 
-150 IYGYNRPSV
+150 
-159 EKKVEKQEE
+159 
-168 EKEREDLEIS
+168 
-178 VEGKSVVDAWLEKKG
+178 
-193 YTLSAFSEGQTT
+193 
-205 TPSSSGR
+205 
-212 AGNQQEEQNHSKKEE
+212 
-227 KSVVDQWLE
+227 
-236 KNGYEIER
+236 
-244 QEPVVEEKEVV
+244 
-255 QEINTPQE
+255 
-263 VSADEFLHKTI
+263 I
-274 AERTE
+274 AE
-279 DAGKEKD
+279 AKE
-286 VVVSNENSL
+286 
-295 QEELVDSQVEHED
+295 
-308 TILAEEMKC
+308 
-317 NTEIEKQ
+317 
-324 TSEESVIVKAEEK
+324 SE
-337 LEETIIVEIPEEFA
+337 
-351 EIAETEEPEVEVTA
+351 EVEVIAEAKESEEVEVIA
-365 ETEESEEVEVTA
+365 ETEESEEVEVIA

-382 EEVEVIAEAEES
+382 EEVEVIAEAKEL
-394 EEVEVTAETEESEEV
+394 EEVEV
-409 EVTAETE
+409 
-416 ESEEVE
+416 
-422 VTAEAEESEEVEVT
+422 
-436 AETEEFEE
+436 
-444 VKVIAEAE
+444 I
-452 ESEEA
+452 
-457 EVTTETEESEE
+457 TET
-468 VEEIAETE
+468 
-476 ESEEVEEIAEAEES
+476 EES

-498 AEESEEVEVT
+498 T
-508 TETEESEEVEVTAE
+508 
-522 TEESEEVE
+522 
-530 VTAEAEESEEVEVT
+530 
-544 AETEEFEEVKVIAEA
+544 
-559 EESEEAEVTTETEES
+559 
-574 EEVEEIAETE
+574 
-584 ESEEVEEIAE
+584 
-594 AEESEEVE
+594 EEVE

-607 EESEEVEVTTET
+607 EEVE
-619 EESEEVEVT
+619 
-628 AETEESEEV
+628 
-637 EVTAEAEESEE
+637 
-648 VEVTAETEEFEEV
+648 
-661 KVIAEAEES
+661 VIAEAEET
-670 EEVEEIAEAEESE
+670 EVIAETKAPVVETFVALEEIQQE
-683 VEAFVELEETQP
+683 
-695 EMVLDEAIE
+695 DEAIE

-733 TEENKLVVE
+733 TEENRRVVE
-742 EALVAEEQPVV
+742 EAQVAEEQRVVEEAPVVEEQRVVEETPIAEEQPVV
-753 EEAPIAEG
+753 
-761 KPVVEE
+761 
-767 APVAEEQLVVEE
+767 Q
-779 ALVAEEQPV
+779 
-788 VEEAPIAEGKSV
+788 
-800 VEEAPVAEEQ
+800 
-810 LVVEETTIAEEK
+810 
-822 PVVPKE
+822 KE

-854 RHAARTSVMQPSM
+854 RHAARANAMQPSANV
-867 GERVENKPVHQVE
+867 RVENKPVQQEVAEPQVE
-880 ESPVQQVVV
+880 ERPVQQVVA
-889 ESRVEEQ
+889 E
-896 PVKQVVV
+896 
-903 DPQVEEQPM
+903 PQVEENPM

-920 VEEQPM
+920 VEERP
-926 QQVVVEPQ
+926 V
-934 VKEQPM
+934 

-948 VEVQPMQQ
+948 VEERPV
-956 VVVEPQVKEQPMQ
+956 
-969 QVVVEPQVKEQPMQ
+969 Q
-983 QVVVEPQVEEQLGQQ
+983 QVVVEPQVEEQ
-998 MVVESQVEEKPM
+998 PM

-1036 RENDMRNVLQTPP
+1036 RENDMRNVLHTPP

-1055 LALLSIPRQAAL
+1055 LALLSIPQQSAL
-1067 DNKEWLEEQ
+1067 DNTEWLEEQ

-1430 PNYLFQQEDLL
+1430 PNYLFKQEDLL
-1441 AKTEQSESEDELFF
+1441 AKTEQAESEDELFL

-1498 ARGTKP
+1498 GRGTKP

>member
-58 LIPDDGF
+58 LVPDNGF
-65 DEDDVR
+65 DEEDESEVN
-71 EQPRFEEQH
+71 RFEEQP
-80 VQSGVYEDQPTQR
+80 VQGVTYEEPTAQR

-101 RPYVEKVVAT
+101 RPYVEKVVST

-117 QYEPDPE
+117 QYEPVRE
-124 PVVKKVSVPSQESS
+124 SVVKKASAPSQESN

-159 EKKVEKQEE
+159 EKKEEKQEE
-168 EKEREDLEIS
+168 VKEREDLEIS

-193 YTLSAFSEGQTT
+193 YTLSDFSEGQAPT
-205 TPSSSGR
+205 SSSHR
-212 AGNQQEEQNHSKKEE
+212 AANQQGEQQYEENKKEE

-244 QEPVVEEKEVV
+244 QVPLVEEKEVI
-255 QEINTPQE
+255 QEMSTLQE
-263 VSADEFLHKTI
+263 VSADELLHKTV
-274 AERTE
+274 AEQME
-279 DAGKEKD
+279 SAKLEKD
-286 VVVSNENSL
+286 VVVLNKNNL
-295 QEELVDSQVEHED
+295 QEELVASKVEHED
-308 TILAEEMKC
+308 TILSEEIKR
-317 NTEIEKQ
+317 NTEIKQPTIEVEKQ
-324 TSEESVIVKAEEK
+324 APEESVIVKAEEK
-337 LEETIIVEIPEEFA
+337 LEETIIVEIL
-351 EIAETEEPEVEVTA
+351 
-365 ETEESEEVEVTA
+365 EEV
-377 ETEES
+377 S
-382 EEVEVIAEAEES
+382 KVEVI
-394 EEVEVTAETEESEEV
+394 
-409 EVTAETE
+409 
-416 ESEEVE
+416 
-422 VTAEAEESEEVEVT
+422 

-444 VKVIAEAE
+444 VVMETEAPEEVEVITETE

-457 EVTTETEESEE
+457 EV
-468 VEEIAETE
+468 
-476 ESEEVEEIAEAEES
+476 IAEAEES

-498 AEESEEVEVT
+498 INAPVVET
-508 TETEESEEVEVTAE
+508 
-522 TEESEEVE
+522 
-530 VTAEAEESEEVEVT
+530 
-544 AETEEFEEVKVIAEA
+544 
-559 EESEEAEVTTETEES
+559 
-574 EEVEEIAETE
+574 
-584 ESEEVEEIAE
+584 
-594 AEESEEVE
+594 
-602 VIAEA
+602 
-607 EESEEVEVTTET
+607 
-619 EESEEVEVT
+619 
-628 AETEESEEV
+628 
-637 EVTAEAEESEE
+637 
-648 VEVTAETEEFEEV
+648 
-661 KVIAEAEES
+661 
-670 EEVEEIAEAEESE
+670 
-683 VEAFVELEETQP
+683 FVVLEDIQQE
-695 EMVLDEAIE
+695 DEAIE

-719 KKDVQSFANVLIAE
+719 KKDVQSFADVLIAE
-733 TEENKLVVE
+733 K
-742 EALVAEEQPVV
+742 Q
-753 EEAPIAEG
+753 
-761 KPVVEE
+761 PVVEE
-767 APVAEEQLVVEE
+767 APVAEEAPVVEE
-779 ALVAEEQPV
+779 QSVVEEQPVAEETPVAEEQP
-788 VEEAPIAEGKSV
+788 
-800 VEEAPVAEEQ
+800 
-810 LVVEETTIAEEK
+810 LVQ
-822 PVVPKE
+822 KE

-854 RHAARTSVMQPSM
+854 RHAARANAMQPSANV
-867 GERVENKPVHQVE
+867 RVENKPVQQEVAEPQVE
-880 ESPVQQVVV
+880 ERPVQQVVA
-889 ESRVEEQ
+889 
-896 PVKQVVV
+896 
-903 DPQVEEQPM
+903 
-912 QQVVVEPQ
+912 EPQ
-920 VEEQPM
+920 
-926 QQVVVEPQ
+926 
-934 VKEQPM
+934 
-940 QQVVVEPQ
+940 
-948 VEVQPMQQ
+948 
-956 VVVEPQVKEQPMQ
+956 
-969 QVVVEPQVKEQPMQ
+969 
-983 QVVVEPQVEEQLGQQ
+983 
-998 MVVESQVEEKPM
+998 
-1010 QQVVVEQVQKPISS
+1010 VVEQVQKPISS

-1036 RENDMRNVLQTPP
+1036 RENDMRNVLHTPP

-1055 LALLSIPRQAAL
+1055 LALLSIPQQSAL
-1067 DNKEWLEEQ
+1067 DNTEWLEEQ

-1430 PNYLFQQEDLL
+1430 PNYLFKQEDLL
-1441 AKTEQSESEDELFF
+1441 AKTEQAESEDELFF
-1455 DACQFVVEQGG
+1455 EACQFVVEQGG

-1486 IEEMESQGIISE
+1486 IEEMQSQGIISE

>member
-1 MLDWMKKLFNKEEEQ
+1 
-16 TAMNKEVPKQIES
+16 
-29 QPKIPRV
+29 
-36 NHYTEAR
+36 TEA
-43 EAQMASRNAGKCRFP
+43 
-58 LIPDDGF
+58 
-65 DEDDVR
+65 
-71 EQPRFEEQH
+71 
-80 VQSGVYEDQPTQR
+80 
-93 GIKVERSR
+93 
-101 RPYVEKVVAT
+101 
-111 YEEPEV
+111 
-117 QYEPDPE
+117 
-124 PVVKKVSVPSQESS
+124 
-138 RRPFRPTEMISP
+138 
-150 IYGYNRPSV
+150 
-159 EKKVEKQEE
+159 
-168 EKEREDLEIS
+168 
-178 VEGKSVVDAWLEKKG
+178 
-193 YTLSAFSEGQTT
+193 
-205 TPSSSGR
+205 
-212 AGNQQEEQNHSKKEE
+212 
-227 KSVVDQWLE
+227 
-236 KNGYEIER
+236 
-244 QEPVVEEKEVV
+244 
-255 QEINTPQE
+255 
-263 VSADEFLHKTI
+263 
-274 AERTE
+274 
-279 DAGKEKD
+279 
-286 VVVSNENSL
+286 
-295 QEELVDSQVEHED
+295 
-308 TILAEEMKC
+308 
-317 NTEIEKQ
+317 
-324 TSEESVIVKAEEK
+324 SEEAE
-337 LEETIIVEIPEEFA
+337 V
-351 EIAETEEPEVEVTA
+351 IAETEASEEAEVIAETEASEEAEVIAETEASEEVEVIVEA
-365 ETEESEEVEVTA
+365 EESEEVEVIA
-377 ETEES
+377 ETEALEEAEVIAETEALEEAEVIAETEASEEVEVIAETEASEEVEVIAETEASEEAEVIAETEASEEAEVIVETEASEEAEVIVEAEASEEVEVIAETEASEEAEVIAETEAS

-394 EEVEVTAETEESEEV
+394 EEVEVV
-409 EVTAETE
+409 
-416 ESEEVE
+416 
-422 VTAEAEESEEVEVT
+422 AEA
-436 AETEEFEE
+436 
-444 VKVIAEAE
+444 KDL
-452 ESEEA
+452 
-457 EVTTETEESEE
+457 
-468 VEEIAETE
+468 
-476 ESEEVEEIAEAEES
+476 
-490 EEVEVIAE
+490 EEVEVI
-498 AEESEEVEVT
+498 V
-508 TETEESEEVEVTAE
+508 ETEEQ
-522 TEESEEVE
+522 
-530 VTAEAEESEEVEVT
+530 
-544 AETEEFEEVKVIAEA
+544 
-559 EESEEAEVTTETEES
+559 EEAAPV
-574 EEVEEIAETE
+574 A
-584 ESEEVEEIAE
+584 
-594 AEESEEVE
+594 
-602 VIAEA
+602 
-607 EESEEVEVTTET
+607 
-619 EESEEVEVT
+619 
-628 AETEESEEV
+628 
-637 EVTAEAEESEE
+637 
-648 VEVTAETEEFEEV
+648 
-661 KVIAEAEES
+661 
-670 EEVEEIAEAEESE
+670 
-683 VEAFVELEETQP
+683 LGETQQ
-695 EMVLDEAIE
+695 EILLDEVIE
-704 QKSEFIHVAEADEQT
+704 QKNGFIHVAEADEQT
-719 KKDVQSFANVLIAE
+719 KKDVQSFADVLI
-733 TEENKLVVE
+733 
-742 EALVAEEQPVV
+742 AEEQPVV
-753 EEAPIAEG
+753 EEAPIAE
-761 KPVVEE
+761 
-767 APVAEEQLVVEE
+767 
-779 ALVAEEQPV
+779 EQPV
-788 VEEAPIAEGKSV
+788 V
-800 VEEAPVAEEQ
+800 Q
-810 LVVEETTIAEEK
+810 
-822 PVVPKE
+822 KE

-854 RHAARTSVMQPSM
+854 RHAARANAMQSSM
-867 GERVENKPVHQVE
+867 SERVENKPVQQVE
-880 ESPVQQVVV
+880 ETSVQQVEEKPVQQVVVESQVEEKPMQQVVVESRVEATPVQQVVV
-889 ESRVEEQ
+889 ESRVEAT
-896 PVKQVVV
+896 PV
-903 DPQVEEQPM
+903 

-920 VEEQPM
+920 VEEKPM
-926 QQVVVEPQ
+926 QQVVVEP
-934 VKEQPM
+934 
-940 QQVVVEPQ
+940 
-948 VEVQPMQQ
+948 
-956 VVVEPQVKEQPMQ
+956 
-969 QVVVEPQVKEQPMQ
+969 
-983 QVVVEPQVEEQLGQQ
+983 
-998 MVVESQVEEKPM
+998 QVEEKPM

-1049 TYTVPP
+1049 TYAIPP
-1055 LALLSIPRQAAL
+1055 LTLLSIPQQAAL
-1067 DNKEWLEEQ
+1067 DNTEWLDEQ

-1282 GARDLTRYNTIVSE
+1282 GARDLTRYNTIVSG

-1430 PNYLFQQEDLL
+1430 PNYLFKQEDLL
-1441 AKTEQSESEDELFF
+1441 AKTEQAESEDELFF

-1498 ARGTKP
+1498 GRGTKP